1 MKRHKLIQRLTAAL
15 VAGAMALSFCA
26 PALAEAPSAAAD
38 PAAPAATAST
48 AENSTA
54 DTIVF
59 DQLYLGTQEDWAK
72 TIADG
77 SSGDVALQYTA
88 ADRTLTVT
96 GTYFRAL
103 TISAPGVNVVL
114 TGTTGPAVKGD
125 LTITDSASVAVTS
138 SAAGAQAVTGSTD
151 ITSDGAVSITGADRA
166 VGGENL
172 TVNAGGDVT
181 IVGGCEGAS
190 IWHSASITTTGSVTL
205 TTTNSGGWVQGT
217 AGTGVLTV
225 DAGGDVTI
233 TGGTASQPTV
243 NDATVRCGGEFE
255 LRNPAGGLVLCDKTS
270 DGKSGNLHYYNTG
283 ATELVFRA
291 SSMGA
296 TCDVFQPGGS
306 TVFGTLGDPSWIT
319 AKHEQD
325 YQLTLTN
332 CSTMF
337 TRDSG
342 TFYKDENINLRQT
355 RPLDGTV
362 FKGWTVTTADG
373 TDVPFESTSNGI
385 RFTMPACAVMAAA
398 NWERATGQAL
408 WLSTERGHIMVTADL
423 LKADP
428 INGITY
434 EDGTFIVDEIKAA
447 KTLRVLGLAPTEDEL
462 PDVVLKNLTVDTLI
476 VDGVR
481 DVTLDACRIGELVG
495 YDHLD
500 TNYSL
505 QITNARDVV
514 LANTSS
520 RYSDISGVRNV
531 TAKTDGTLCD
541 RLNIDCTGDIALST
555 AANTLGVACY
565 LRAGGSI
572 RLTGAPWYNL
582 WVSSAQ
588 NVTVDANALPRHAS
602 FACSGIVDITQ
613 RDGSAIVEWD
623 SDAAWYLLEYYPET
637 EQPYVV
643 TLNGETGEV
652 RSDSYQLNNLDDLR
666 AVQHLLITPAS
677 LLPDDVDSDAVGQF
691 ITDASGVLVSAA
703 LAGAAIYGGYEVATR
718 VMLKNLLPEG
728 AAIPAT
734 RGELAQLLWN
744 AAGRPEA
751 GAVVTVYPDIT
762 DADQQAAARWCTE
775 QGLLT
780 ARSDGTFAPTAG
792 CPSGGSSRCG
802 TTPLQNNAPSSKASA
817 SALAFLL
824 HCTALLSPF
833 SSPAPPFLLTKTR
846 LAIIIM

>member
-1 MKRHKLIQRLTAAL
+1 MKLYTLTRRFTAAVLTA
-15 VAGAMALSFCA
+15 AMALSFCA
-26 PALAEAPSAAAD
+26 PALAKAPGTAAD
-38 PAAPAATAST
+38 PAAPAASAP

-59 DQLYLGTQEDWAK
+59 DQLYLGTQKDWAK
-72 TIADG
+72 TITGAP
-77 SSGDVALQYTA
+77 SGDVVLQYTA
-88 ADRTLTVT
+88 ANRTLTVT
-96 GTYFRAL
+96 GTYSQAL

-114 TGTTGPAVKGD
+114 NGTTGPAVKGD
-125 LTITDSASVAVTS
+125 LNITASASVIITS

-151 ITSDGAVSITGADRA
+151 ITSDGAVSITGTDRA

-181 IVGGCEGAS
+181 I
-190 IWHSASITTTGSVTL
+190 
-205 TTTNSGGWVQGT
+205 
-217 AGTGVLTV
+217 
-225 DAGGDVTI
+225 
-233 TGGTASQPTV
+233 TGGTTSQPTV

-296 TCDVFQPGGS
+296 TCDVFQPGDS
-306 TVFGTLGDPSWIT
+306 TVFGTFGNPSWIT

-342 TFYKDENINLRQT
+342 TFYKDENINLRRT

-373 TDVPFESTSNGI
+373 TNVPFEPTSNGI
-385 RFTMPACAVMAAA
+385 RFTMPDSAVTATA
-398 NWERATGQAL
+398 NWEREQATGQAL
-408 WLSTERGHIMVTADL
+408 WLSTEQDSFIVS
-423 LKADP
+423 KASLEAAP

-434 EDGTFIVDEIKAA
+434 EDGAFVVDGFIVDDIKAA
-447 KTLRVLGLAPTEDEL
+447 KTLRVLGLAPTEDER

-481 DVTLDACRIGELVG
+481 DVTLDACRIGELDG
-495 YDHLD
+495 HDHLD
-500 TNYSL
+500 TVYSL

-555 AANTLGVACY
+555 AADTLGVACY

-572 RLTGAPWYNL
+572 RLIGAPWYAL
-582 WVSSAQ
+582 RVSSAQ
-588 NVTVDANALPRHAS
+588 NVTVDANALPQRA
-602 FACSGIVDITQ
+602 FFTCSGIVDITQ
-613 RDGSAIVEWD
+613 RDGSAIGD

-652 RSDSYQLNNLDDLR
+652 RSDLYQLDALDDLR

-677 LLPDDVDSDAVGQF
+677 LLTDDVDSDAVGQF

-703 LAGAAIYGGYEVATR
+703 LAGAAVWGGYEVTTR

-728 AAIPAT
+728 TAIPAT

-780 ARSDGTFAPTAG
+780 ARSDGTFAPDG
-792 CPSGGSSRCG
+792 RVPKWRVIEVW
-802 TTPLQNNAPSSKASA
+802 NH
-817 SALAFLL
+817 AF
-824 HCTALLSPF
+824 A
-833 SSPAPPFLLTKTR
+833 K
-846 LAIIIM
+846 

>member
-1 MKRHKLIQRLTAAL
+1 MKLYTLTRRFTAAVLTA
-15 VAGAMALSFCA
+15 AMALSFCA
-26 PALAEAPSAAAD
+26 PALAEAPGTAAD
-38 PAAPAATAST
+38 PAAPAASAP

-59 DQLYLGTQEDWAK
+59 DQLYFGTQEDWDW
-72 TIADG
+72 TIVGAP
-77 SSGDVALQYTA
+77 SGDVVLQYTA
-88 ADRTLTVT
+88 ANRTLTVT
-96 GTYFRAL
+96 GTYFQAL

-114 TGTTGPAVKGD
+114 NGTTGPAVKGD
-125 LTITDSASVAVTS
+125 LNITASASVIITS

-151 ITSDGAVSITGADRA
+151 ITSDGAVSITGTDRA

-181 IVGGCEGAS
+181 I
-190 IWHSASITTTGSVTL
+190 
-205 TTTNSGGWVQGT
+205 
-217 AGTGVLTV
+217 
-225 DAGGDVTI
+225 
-233 TGGTASQPTV
+233 TGGTTSQPTV

-296 TCDVFQPGGS
+296 TCDVFQPGDS
-306 TVFGTLGDPSWIT
+306 TVFGTFGNPSWIT

-342 TFYKDENINLRQT
+342 TFYKDENINLRRT

-373 TDVPFESTSNGI
+373 TNVPFEPTSNGI
-385 RFTMPACAVMAAA
+385 RFTMPDSAVTATA

-434 EDGTFIVDEIKAA
+434 EDGTFIVDDIKAA
-447 KTLRVLGLAPTEDEL
+447 RPLRVLGLAPTEDEL

-481 DVTLDACRIGELVG
+481 DVTLDACRIGELDG
-495 YDHLD
+495 HDHLD
-500 TNYSL
+500 TVYSL

-555 AANTLGVACY
+555 AADTLGVACY

-572 RLTGAPWYNL
+572 RLIGAPWYAL
-582 WVSSAQ
+582 RVSSAQ
-588 NVTVDANALPRHAS
+588 NVTVDANALPQRAS
-602 FACSGIVDITQ
+602 FTCSGIVDITQ
-613 RDGSAIVEWD
+613 RDGSAIGD

-652 RSDSYQLNNLDDLR
+652 RSDLYQLDALDDLR

-677 LLPDDVDSDAVGQF
+677 LLTDDVDSDAVGQF

-703 LAGAAIYGGYEVATR
+703 LAGAAVWGGYEVTTR

-728 AAIPAT
+728 TAIPAT

-780 ARSDGTFAPTAG
+780 ARSDGTFAPDG
-792 CPSGGSSRCG
+792 RVPKWRVIEVW
-802 TTPLQNNAPSSKASA
+802 NH
-817 SALAFLL
+817 AF
-824 HCTALLSPF
+824 A
-833 SSPAPPFLLTKTR
+833 K
-846 LAIIIM
+846 

>member
-1 MKRHKLIQRLTAAL
+1 MKLYTLTRRFTAAVLTA
-15 VAGAMALSFCA
+15 AMALSFCA

-59 DQLYLGTQEDWAK
+59 DQLNLGTQEDWAK
-72 TIADG
+72 TITGD

-125 LTITDSASVAVTS
+125 LTITASASVAVTS

-151 ITSDGAVSITGADRA
+151 ITSDGAVSITGTDRA

-181 IVGGCEGAS
+181 I
-190 IWHSASITTTGSVTL
+190 I
-205 TTTNSGGWVQGT
+205 
-217 AGTGVLTV
+217 
-225 DAGGDVTI
+225 
-233 TGGTASQPTV
+233 GGTANQPTV

-255 LRNPAGGLVLCDKTS
+255 LRNTAGGLVLCDKTS
-270 DGKSGNLHYYNTG
+270 DGKSGNLYYYNTG

-296 TCDVFQPGGS
+296 TCDVIQPGDS

-319 AKHEQD
+319 AKHEQS
-325 YQLTLTN
+325 YQLTLTG
-332 CSTMF
+332 CAPA
-337 TRDSG
+337 DSAQG
-342 TFYKDENINLRQT
+342 R
-355 RPLDGTV
+355 TV
-362 FKGWTVTTADG
+362 FYPGEEVHLVLKRPANGTTFTGWTVTKEDG
-373 TDVPFESTSNGI
+373 IAVRFKSTSNGI
-385 RFTMPACAVMAAA
+385 RFTMPASAVTATA
-398 NWERATGQAL
+398 NWDPATATGQAL

-434 EDGTFIVDEIKAA
+434 KDGAFVVDGFIVDDIKAA
-447 KTLRVLGLAPTEDEL
+447 KTLRVLGLAPTEDER

-481 DVTLDACRIGELVG
+481 DVTLDACRIGELADC
-495 YDHLD
+495 DHFD
-500 TNYSL
+500 THYSL

-531 TAKTDGTLCD
+531 TAKTDDTLCD

-572 RLTGAPWYNL
+572 RLTGTPWYNL
-582 WVSSAQ
+582 WVSSTQ
-588 NVTVDANALPRHAS
+588 NVTVDANALPQRA
-602 FACSGIVDITQ
+602 FFICSGIVDITQ
-613 RDGSAIVEWD
+613 RDGSAIVERD

-652 RSDSYQLNNLDDLR
+652 RSDLYQLDALDDLR

-703 LAGAAIYGGYEVATR
+703 LAGAAVWGGYEVTTR

-728 AAIPAT
+728 TAIPAT

-780 ARSDGTFAPTAG
+780 ARSDGTFAPDG
-792 CPSGGSSRCG
+792 RVPKWRVIEVW
-802 TTPLQNNAPSSKASA
+802 NH
-817 SALAFLL
+817 AF
-824 HCTALLSPF
+824 A
-833 SSPAPPFLLTKTR
+833 K
-846 LAIIIM
+846 

>member
-59 DQLYLGTQEDWAK
+59 DQLSLGTQEDW
-72 TIADG
+72 TN

-96 GTYFRAL
+96 GTYFGAL

-114 TGTTGPAVKGD
+114 TGITGPAVKGG
-125 LTITDSASVAVTS
+125 LTITTSASVAVTS

-166 VGGENL
+166 VGGEKL

-205 TTTNSGGWVQGT
+205 KTTNSGGWAQGT

-225 DAGGDVTI
+225 NAGGDVTI
-233 TGGTASQPTV
+233 TGGTASQPTI
-243 NDATVRCGGEFE
+243 NGAIIRCGGEFE
-255 LRNPAGGLVLCDKTS
+255 LRNPVGGRILPDTVSGSSDVGALNYINTNPTAEVVVRSSQDGDRCFPYGFKQGPIYGGNEDLTWFTAKYEQSYALNLTDCTLEDSAQGRTVFYAGEEVHLVLK
-270 DGKSGNLHYYNTG
+270 
-283 ATELVFRA
+283 
-291 SSMGA
+291 
-296 TCDVFQPGGS
+296 
-306 TVFGTLGDPSWIT
+306 
-319 AKHEQD
+319 
-325 YQLTLTN
+325 
-332 CSTMF
+332 
-337 TRDSG
+337 
-342 TFYKDENINLRQT
+342 
-355 RPLDGTV
+355 RPTDGTA
-362 FKGWTVTTADG
+362 FTGWTVTKEDG
-373 TDVPFESTSNGI
+373 TAVTFKRKDDSI
-385 RFTMPACAVMAAA
+385 RFTMPASAVTATA
-398 NWERATGQAL
+398 NWDRATGQAL
-408 WLSTERGHIMVTADL
+408 WLSTGQDWIIVS
-423 LKADP
+423 KASLEAAP
-428 INGITY
+428 ISGITY
-434 EDGTFIVDEIKAA
+434 EDGTFIVDAFIVDEIKAA
-447 KTLRVLGLAPTEDEL
+447 KPLRVLGLAPTEDER

-481 DVTLDACRIGELVG
+481 DVTLDACRIGELDN
-495 YDHLD
+495 YDHFD

-514 LANTSS
+514 LTNTSS
-520 RYSDISGVRNV
+520 SYSDISGVRNV
-531 TAKTDGTLCD
+531 TAKADDTLCD

-555 AANTLGVACY
+555 AADTLGVACY
-565 LRAGGSI
+565 LQAGGSI

-582 WVSSAQ
+582 WVHSAQ
-588 NVTVDANALPRHAS
+588 NVTVDANALPQHAS
-602 FACSGIVDITQ
+602 FACSGIVDVSQ
-613 RDGSAIVEWD
+613 RDGSAIVERD

-728 AAIPAT
+728 TAIPAT
-734 RGELAQLLWN
+734 RGELALLLWN

-780 ARSDGTFAPTAG
+780 ARSDGTFAPDG
-792 CPSGGSSRCG
+792 RVPKWRVIEVW
-802 TTPLQNNAPSSKASA
+802 NH
-817 SALAFLL
+817 AF
-824 HCTALLSPF
+824 A
-833 SSPAPPFLLTKTR
+833 K
-846 LAIIIM
+846 

>member
-1 MKRHKLIQRLTAAL
+1 MKLYTLTRRFTAAVLTA
-15 VAGAMALSFCA
+15 AMALSFCA
-26 PALAEAPSAAAD
+26 PALAEAPGTAAD
-38 PAAPAATAST
+38 PAAPAASAP

-59 DQLYLGTQEDWAK
+59 DQLYFGTQEDWDR
-72 TIADG
+72 TIVGAP
-77 SSGDVALQYTA
+77 SGDVVLQYTA
-88 ADRTLTVT
+88 ANRTLTVT
-96 GTYFRAL
+96 GTYFQAL

-114 TGTTGPAVKGD
+114 NGTTGPAVKGD
-125 LTITDSASVAVTS
+125 LNITASASVIITS

-151 ITSDGAVSITGADRA
+151 ITSDGAVSITGTDRA

-181 IVGGCEGAS
+181 I
-190 IWHSASITTTGSVTL
+190 
-205 TTTNSGGWVQGT
+205 
-217 AGTGVLTV
+217 
-225 DAGGDVTI
+225 
-233 TGGTASQPTV
+233 TGGTTSQPTV

-296 TCDVFQPGGS
+296 TCDVFQPGDS
-306 TVFGTLGDPSWIT
+306 TVFGTFGNPSWIT

-342 TFYKDENINLRQT
+342 TFYKDENINLRRT

-373 TDVPFESTSNGI
+373 TNVPFEPTSNGI
-385 RFTMPACAVMAAA
+385 RFTMPDSAVTATA

-423 LKADP
+423 LKAAP

-434 EDGTFIVDEIKAA
+434 EDGAFVVDGFIVDDIKAA
-447 KTLRVLGLAPTEDEL
+447 RPLRVLGLAPTEDEL

-481 DVTLDACRIGELVG
+481 DVTLDACRIGELDG
-495 YDHLD
+495 HDHLD
-500 TNYSL
+500 TVYSL

-555 AANTLGVACY
+555 AADTLGVACY

-572 RLTGAPWYNL
+572 RLIGAPWYAL
-582 WVSSAQ
+582 RVSSAQ
-588 NVTVDANALPRHAS
+588 NVTVDANALPQRA
-602 FACSGIVDITQ
+602 FFTCSGIVDITQ
-613 RDGSAIVEWD
+613 RDGSAIGD

-652 RSDSYQLNNLDDLR
+652 RSDLYQLDALDDLR

-677 LLPDDVDSDAVGQF
+677 LLPGDVDSDAVGQF

-703 LAGAAIYGGYEVATR
+703 LAGAAVWGGYEVTTR

-728 AAIPAT
+728 TAIPAT

-780 ARSDGTFAPTAG
+780 ARSDGTFAPDG
-792 CPSGGSSRCG
+792 RVPKWRVIEVW
-802 TTPLQNNAPSSKASA
+802 NH
-817 SALAFLL
+817 AF
-824 HCTALLSPF
+824 A
-833 SSPAPPFLLTKTR
+833 K
-846 LAIIIM
+846 

>member
-1 MKRHKLIQRLTAAL
+1 MKLYTLTRRFTAAVLTA
-15 VAGAMALSFCA
+15 AMALSFCA

-59 DQLYLGTQEDWAK
+59 DKLYFGTQEDWDR
-72 TIADG
+72 TIVGAP
-77 SSGDVALQYTA
+77 SGDVVLQYTA
-88 ADRTLTVT
+88 ANRTLTVT
-96 GTYFRAL
+96 GTYFQAL

-114 TGTTGPAVKGD
+114 NGTTGPAVKGD
-125 LTITDSASVAVTS
+125 LNITASASVAVTS
-138 SAAGAQAVTGSTD
+138 SAAEAQAVTGSAD

-205 TTTNSGGWVQGT
+205 KTTNSGGWAQGT

-225 DAGGDVTI
+225 DAGSDVTI
-233 TGGTASQPTV
+233 TGGTTSQPTV

-296 TCDVFQPGGS
+296 TCDVFQPGDS
-306 TVFGTLGDPSWIT
+306 TVFGTFGNPSWIT

-342 TFYKDENINLRQT
+342 TFYKDENINLRRT

-373 TDVPFESTSNGI
+373 TNVPFEPTSNGI
-385 RFTMPACAVMAAA
+385 RFTMPASAVTATA

-408 WLSTERGHIMVTADL
+408 WLSTEQDSFIVS
-423 LKADP
+423 KASLEAAP

-434 EDGTFIVDEIKAA
+434 EDGAFVVDGFIVDDIKAA
-447 KTLRVLGLAPTEDEL
+447 KTLRVLGLAPTEDER

-481 DVTLDACRIGELVG
+481 DVTLDACRIGELDG
-495 YDHLD
+495 HDHLD
-500 TNYSL
+500 TVYSL

-520 RYSDISGVRNV
+520 RYSDLSGVRNV

-555 AANTLGVACY
+555 AADTLGVACY

-572 RLTGAPWYNL
+572 RLIGAPWYAL
-582 WVSSAQ
+582 RVSSAQ
-588 NVTVDANALPRHAS
+588 NVTVDANALPQRA
-602 FACSGIVDITQ
+602 FFTCSGIVDITQ
-613 RDGSAIVEWD
+613 RDGSAIGD

-652 RSDSYQLNNLDDLR
+652 RSDLYQLDALDDLR

-677 LLPDDVDSDAVGQF
+677 LLPGDVDSDAVGQF

-703 LAGAAIYGGYEVATR
+703 LAGAAVWGGYEVTTR

-728 AAIPAT
+728 TAIPAT

-780 ARSDGTFAPTAG
+780 ARSDGTFAPDG
-792 CPSGGSSRCG
+792 RVPKWRVIEVW
-802 TTPLQNNAPSSKASA
+802 NKAFA
-817 SALAFLL
+817 R
-824 HCTALLSPF
+824 
-833 SSPAPPFLLTKTR
+833 K
-846 LAIIIM
+846 

>member
-1 MKRHKLIQRLTAAL
+1 MKLYTLTRRFTAAVLTA
-15 VAGAMALSFCA
+15 AMALSFCV
-26 PALAEAPSAAAD
+26 PALAEAPGTAAD
-38 PAAPAATAST
+38 PAAPAASAP

-59 DQLYLGTQEDWAK
+59 DKLYFGTREDWDR
-72 TIADG
+72 TIVGAP
-77 SSGDVALQYTA
+77 SGDVVLQYTA
-88 ADRTLTVT
+88 ANRTLTVT
-96 GTYFRAL
+96 GTYFQAL

-114 TGTTGPAVKGD
+114 NGTTGPAVMGD

-138 SAAGAQAVTGSTD
+138 SAAEAQAVTGSAD

-205 TTTNSGGWVQGT
+205 KTTNSGGWAQGT

-225 DAGGDVTI
+225 NAGGDVTI
-233 TGGTASQPTV
+233 TGGATSQPTV

-296 TCDVFQPGGS
+296 TCDVFQPGDS
-306 TVFGTLGDPSWIT
+306 TVFGTFGNPSWIT

-342 TFYKDENINLRQT
+342 TFYKDENINLRRT

-373 TDVPFESTSNGI
+373 TNVPFEPTSNGI
-385 RFTMPACAVMAAA
+385 RFTMPDSAVTATA

-434 EDGTFIVDEIKAA
+434 EDGTFIVDDIKAA
-447 KTLRVLGLAPTEDEL
+447 RPLRVLGLAPTEDEL

-481 DVTLDACRIGELVG
+481 DVTLDACRIGELDG
-495 YDHLD
+495 HDHFD
-500 TNYSL
+500 TVYSL

-531 TAKTDGTLCD
+531 TAKADDTLCD

-555 AANTLGVACY
+555 AADTLGLGVACY

-572 RLTGAPWYNL
+572 RLIGAPWKTL
-582 WVSSAQ
+582 MVHSAQ
-588 NVTVDANALPRHAS
+588 NVTVDANALPQHAS
-602 FACSGIVDITQ
+602 FTCSGIVDVSQ
-613 RDGSAIVEWD
+613 RNGSAIGD
-623 SDAAWYLLEYYPET
+623 SDAAWYLLEYNPET

-652 RSDSYQLNNLDDLR
+652 RSDLYQLDALDDLR
-666 AVQHLLITPAS
+666 AVQHLLITPTS
-677 LLPDDVDSDAVGQF
+677 LLTDDVDSDAVGQF

-703 LAGAAIYGGYEVATR
+703 LAGAAVWGGYEVTTR

-728 AAIPAT
+728 TAIPAT

-780 ARSDGTFAPTAG
+780 ARSDGTFAPDG
-792 CPSGGSSRCG
+792 RVPKWRVIEVW
-802 TTPLQNNAPSSKASA
+802 NH
-817 SALAFLL
+817 AF
-824 HCTALLSPF
+824 A
-833 SSPAPPFLLTKTR
+833 K
-846 LAIIIM
+846 

>member
-1 MKRHKLIQRLTAAL
+1 MKLYTLTRRFTAAVLTA
-15 VAGAMALSFCA
+15 AMALSFCA
-26 PALAEAPSAAAD
+26 PALAEAPGAAAD
-38 PAAPAATAST
+38 PAAPAASAP

-59 DQLYLGTQEDWAK
+59 DKLYFGTQEDWDW
-72 TIADG
+72 TIVGAP
-77 SSGDVALQYTA
+77 SGDVVLQYTA
-88 ADRTLTVT
+88 ANRTLTVT
-96 GTYFRAL
+96 GTYFQAL

-114 TGTTGPAVKGD
+114 NGTTGPAVKGD

-138 SAAGAQAVTGSTD
+138 SAAEAQAVTGSAD

-205 TTTNSGGWVQGT
+205 KTTNSGGWAQGT

-225 DAGGDVTI
+225 DAGGDITI
-233 TGGTASQPTV
+233 TGGTANHPTV
-243 NDATVRCGGEFE
+243 NGAIIRCGGEFE
-255 LRNPAGGLVLCDKTS
+255 LLNPLGGRILPDPVSGSS
-270 DGKSGNLHYYNTG
+270 DVGILNYINTNPTAEVVVRSSQDGDRCFPCGFKQGPIYGGNEDLT
-283 ATELVFRA
+283 
-291 SSMGA
+291 
-296 TCDVFQPGGS
+296 
-306 TVFGTLGDPSWIT
+306 WIT
-319 AKHEQD
+319 AKYEQS
-325 YQLTLTN
+325 YALTLTG
-332 CSTMF
+332 CAPA
-337 TRDSG
+337 DSAQG
-342 TFYKDENINLRQT
+342 RTVFYAGEEVRLVLK
-355 RPLDGTV
+355 RPVDGTT
-362 FKGWTVTTADG
+362 FTDWTVTKEDG
-373 TDVPFESTSNGI
+373 TAVQFNQKGDGI
-385 RFTMPACAVMAAA
+385 RFTMPASAVTATA

-408 WLSTERGHIMVTADL
+408 WLSTEPGWIIVTKDSL
-423 LKADP
+423 EADP
-428 INGITY
+428 MHGITY
-434 EDGTFIVDEIKAA
+434 EDGTFIVDDIKAA
-447 KTLRVLGLAPTEDEL
+447 RPLRVLGLAPTEDER

-481 DVTLDACRIGELVG
+481 DVTLDACRIGELDG
-495 YDHLD
+495 HDHLD
-500 TNYSL
+500 TVYSL

-531 TAKTDGTLCD
+531 TAKADDTLCD

-555 AANTLGVACY
+555 AADTLGLGVACY

-572 RLTGAPWYNL
+572 RLIGAPWYAL
-582 WVSSAQ
+582 RVSSAQ
-588 NVTVDANALPRHAS
+588 NVTVDANALPQRAS
-602 FACSGIVDITQ
+602 FTCSGIVDITQ
-613 RDGSAIVEWD
+613 RDGSAIGD

-652 RSDSYQLNNLDDLR
+652 RSDLYQLDALDDLR

-677 LLPDDVDSDAVGQF
+677 LLPGDVDSDAVGQF

-718 VMLKNLLPEG
+718 VILHDLLPEG
-728 AAIPAT
+728 TAIPAT

-780 ARSDGTFAPTAG
+780 ARSDGTFAPDG
-792 CPSGGSSRCG
+792 RVPKWRVIEVW
-802 TTPLQNNAPSSKASA
+802 NH
-817 SALAFLL
+817 AF
-824 HCTALLSPF
+824 A
-833 SSPAPPFLLTKTR
+833 K
-846 LAIIIM
+846 

>member
-15 VAGAMALSFCA
+15 VAGAMALSLSA
-26 PALAEAPSAAAD
+26 PALAAAPSAAAD

-59 DQLYLGTQEDWAK
+59 DQLYLGTQEDWTK
-72 TIADG
+72 TIVGG

-114 TGTTGPAVKGD
+114 TGTTGPAVEGD
-125 LTITDSASVAVTS
+125 LTITASANVAVTS

-172 TVNAGGDVT
+172 TVKAGGDVT

-205 TTTNSGGWVQGT
+205 KTTNSGGCVQGT
-217 AGTGVLTV
+217 AGTGILTV
-225 DAGGDVTI
+225 NADGDVTI
-233 TGGTASQPTV
+233 TGGTASHPTV
-243 NDATVRCGGEFE
+243 NGAIIRCGGEFE
-255 LRNPAGGLVLCDKTS
+255 LRNPVGGRILPDTVSGSSDVGALNYINTNPTAEVVVRSSQDGDRCFPYGFKQGPIYGGNEDLTWFTAKYEQSYALNLTDCTLEDSAQGRTVFYAGEEVHLVLK
-270 DGKSGNLHYYNTG
+270 
-283 ATELVFRA
+283 
-291 SSMGA
+291 
-296 TCDVFQPGGS
+296 
-306 TVFGTLGDPSWIT
+306 
-319 AKHEQD
+319 
-325 YQLTLTN
+325 
-332 CSTMF
+332 
-337 TRDSG
+337 
-342 TFYKDENINLRQT
+342 
-355 RPLDGTV
+355 RPTDGTA
-362 FKGWTVTTADG
+362 FTGWTVTKEDG
-373 TDVPFESTSNGI
+373 TTVPSEQKDDSI
-385 RFTMPACAVMAAA
+385 RFTMPACAVTAAA

-408 WLSTERGHIMVTADL
+408 WLSAEQDWIIVSKASL
-423 LKADP
+423 EADP
-428 INGITY
+428 MSGITY
-434 EDGTFIVDEIKAA
+434 KDGTFIVDDIKAA

-481 DVTLDACRIGELVG
+481 DVTLDACRIRELDN

-500 TNYSL
+500 TKYSL

-520 RYSDISGVRNV
+520 SYSDISGVRNV
-531 TAKTDGTLCD
+531 TAKTDDTLCD

-555 AANTLGVACY
+555 AADTLGVACY

-582 WVSSAQ
+582 WVHSAQ
-588 NVTVDANALPRHAS
+588 NVTVDANALPQS
-602 FACSGIVDITQ
+602 TSLNCSGIVDVSQ

-623 SDAAWYLLEYYPET
+623 SDAAWYLLGYYPET

-691 ITDASGVLVSAA
+691 ITDASCVLVSAA
-703 LAGAAIYGGYEVATR
+703 LAGAAVWGGYEVTTR

-780 ARSDGTFAPTAG
+780 ARSDGTFAPDG
-792 CPSGGSSRCG
+792 RVPKWRVIEVW
-802 TTPLQNNAPSSKASA
+802 NH
-817 SALAFLL
+817 AF
-824 HCTALLSPF
+824 A
-833 SSPAPPFLLTKTR
+833 K
-846 LAIIIM
+846 

>member
-1 MKRHKLIQRLTAAL
+1 MKLYTLTRRFTAAVLTA
-15 VAGAMALSFCA
+15 AMALSFCA
-26 PALAEAPSAAAD
+26 PALAEAPGTAAD
-38 PAAPAATAST
+38 PAAPAASAP

-59 DQLYLGTQEDWAK
+59 DKLYFGTQEDWDR
-72 TIADG
+72 TIVGAP
-77 SSGDVALQYTA
+77 SGDVVLQYTA
-88 ADRTLTVT
+88 ANRTLTVT
-96 GTYFRAL
+96 GTYFQAL

-114 TGTTGPAVKGD
+114 NGTTGPAVKGD

-138 SAAGAQAVTGSTD
+138 SAAEAQAVTGSAD

-172 TVNAGGDVT
+172 TVNAGGD
-181 IVGGCEGAS
+181 I
-190 IWHSASITTTGSVTL
+190 
-205 TTTNSGGWVQGT
+205 
-217 AGTGVLTV
+217 
-225 DAGGDVTI
+225 TI
-233 TGGTASQPTV
+233 TGGTANQPTV

-296 TCDVFQPGGS
+296 TCDVFQPGDS
-306 TVFGTLGDPSWIT
+306 TVFGTFGNPSWIT

-342 TFYKDENINLRQT
+342 TFYKDENINLRRT

-373 TDVPFESTSNGI
+373 TNVPFEPTSNGI
-385 RFTMPACAVMAAA
+385 RFTMPDSAVTATA

-408 WLSTERGHIMVTADL
+408 WLSTGQDSFIVS
-423 LKADP
+423 KASLEAAP

-434 EDGTFIVDEIKAA
+434 EDGAFVVDGFIVDDIKAA
-447 KTLRVLGLAPTEDEL
+447 RTLRVLGLAPTEDER

-481 DVTLDACRIGELVG
+481 DVTLDACRIGKLNNH
-495 YDHLD
+495 DHLD
-500 TNYSL
+500 TVYSL

-555 AANTLGVACY
+555 AADPLGVACY

-572 RLTGAPWYNL
+572 RLIGAPWYAL
-582 WVSSAQ
+582 RVSSAQ
-588 NVTVDANALPRHAS
+588 NVTVDANALPQRA
-602 FACSGIVDITQ
+602 FFTCSGIVDITQ
-613 RDGSAIVEWD
+613 RDGSAIGD

-652 RSDSYQLNNLDDLR
+652 RSDFYQLDALDDLR

-703 LAGAAIYGGYEVATR
+703 LAGAAVWGGYEVTTR

-728 AAIPAT
+728 TAIPAT

-780 ARSDGTFAPTAG
+780 ARSDGTFAPDG
-792 CPSGGSSRCG
+792 RVPKWRVIEVW
-802 TTPLQNNAPSSKASA
+802 NKAFA
-817 SALAFLL
+817 R
-824 HCTALLSPF
+824 
-833 SSPAPPFLLTKTR
+833 K
-846 LAIIIM
+846 

>member
-1 MKRHKLIQRLTAAL
+1 MKLYTLTRRFTAAVLTA
-15 VAGAMALSFCA
+15 AMALSFCA

-59 DQLYLGTQEDWAK
+59 DKLYFGTQEDR
-72 TIADG
+72 TIVGAP
-77 SSGDVALQYTA
+77 SGDVVLQYTA
-88 ADRTLTVT
+88 ANRTLTVT
-96 GTYFRAL
+96 GTYFQAL

-114 TGTTGPAVKGD
+114 NGTNGPAVKGD
-125 LTITDSASVAVTS
+125 LTITASASVAVTS

-181 IVGGCEGAS
+181 I
-190 IWHSASITTTGSVTL
+190 
-205 TTTNSGGWVQGT
+205 
-217 AGTGVLTV
+217 
-225 DAGGDVTI
+225 
-233 TGGTASQPTV
+233 TGGTTSQPTV

-296 TCDVFQPGGS
+296 TCDVFQPGDS
-306 TVFGTLGDPSWIT
+306 TVFGTLGNPSWIT

-342 TFYKDENINLRQT
+342 TFYKDENINLRRT

-373 TDVPFESTSNGI
+373 TNVPFEPTSDGI
-385 RFTMPACAVMAAA
+385 RFTMPACAVTAAA
-398 NWERATGQAL
+398 NWDREQATGQAL
-408 WLSTERGHIMVTADL
+408 WLSTEQDSFIVS
-423 LKADP
+423 KASLEAAP

-434 EDGTFIVDEIKAA
+434 EDGAFVVDGFIVDDIKA
-447 KTLRVLGLAPTEDEL
+447 VLGLAPTEDEL

-481 DVTLDACRIGELVG
+481 DVTLDACRIGELDG
-495 YDHLD
+495 HDHLD
-500 TNYSL
+500 TVYSL

-555 AANTLGVACY
+555 AADTLGVACY

-572 RLTGAPWYNL
+572 RLIGAPWYAL
-582 WVSSAQ
+582 RVSSAQ
-588 NVTVDANALPRHAS
+588 NVTVDANALPQRA
-602 FACSGIVDITQ
+602 FFTCSGIVDITQ
-613 RDGSAIVEWD
+613 RDGSAIGD

-652 RSDSYQLNNLDDLR
+652 RSDLYQLDALDDLR

-677 LLPDDVDSDAVGQF
+677 LLPGDVDSDAVGQF

-703 LAGAAIYGGYEVATR
+703 LAGAAVWGGYEVTTR

-728 AAIPAT
+728 TAIPAT

-780 ARSDGTFAPTAG
+780 ARSDGTFAPDARV
-792 CPSGGSSRCG
+792 PKWRVIEVW
-802 TTPLQNNAPSSKASA
+802 NKAFA
-817 SALAFLL
+817 R
-824 HCTALLSPF
+824 
-833 SSPAPPFLLTKTR
+833 K
-846 LAIIIM
+846 

>member
-1 MKRHKLIQRLTAAL
+1 MKLYTLTRRFTAAVLTA
-15 VAGAMALSFCA
+15 AMALSFCA
-26 PALAEAPSAAAD
+26 PALAEAPSTAAD

-59 DQLYLGTQEDWAK
+59 DQLYFGTQKDWDW
-72 TIADG
+72 TIVGAP
-77 SSGDVALQYTA
+77 SGDVVLQYTA
-88 ADRTLTVT
+88 ANRTLTVT
-96 GTYFRAL
+96 GTYFQAL

-114 TGTTGPAVKGD
+114 NGTTGPAVKGD

-138 SAAGAQAVTGSTD
+138 SAAGVPAVTGSTD

-181 IVGGCEGAS
+181 I
-190 IWHSASITTTGSVTL
+190 
-205 TTTNSGGWVQGT
+205 
-217 AGTGVLTV
+217 
-225 DAGGDVTI
+225 
-233 TGGTASQPTV
+233 TGGTTSQPTV

-296 TCDVFQPGGS
+296 TCDVFQPGDS
-306 TVFGTLGDPSWIT
+306 TVFGTFGNPSWIT

-342 TFYKDENINLRQT
+342 TFYKDENINLRRT

-373 TDVPFESTSNGI
+373 TNVPFEPTSNGI
-385 RFTMPACAVMAAA
+385 RFTMPDSAVTATA

-408 WLSTERGHIMVTADL
+408 WLSTGQDSFIVS
-423 LKADP
+423 KASLEAAP

-434 EDGTFIVDEIKAA
+434 EDGAFVVDDIKAA
-447 KTLRVLGLAPTEDEL
+447 KTLRVLGLAPTEDER

-481 DVTLDACRIGELVG
+481 DVTLDACRIGELDG
-495 YDHLD
+495 HDHLD
-500 TNYSL
+500 TVYSL

-531 TAKTDGTLCD
+531 TAKADDTLCD

-555 AANTLGVACY
+555 AADTLGLGVACY

-572 RLTGAPWYNL
+572 RLIGAPWYAL
-582 WVSSAQ
+582 RVSSAQ
-588 NVTVDANALPRHAS
+588 NVTVDANALPQRAS
-602 FACSGIVDITQ
+602 FTCSGIVDITQ
-613 RDGSAIVEWD
+613 RDGSAIGD

-652 RSDSYQLNNLDDLR
+652 RSDLYQLDALDDLR

-677 LLPDDVDSDAVGQF
+677 LLPGDVDSDAVGQF

-703 LAGAAIYGGYEVATR
+703 LAGAAVWGGYEVTTR

-728 AAIPAT
+728 TAIPAT

-780 ARSDGTFAPTAG
+780 ARSDGTFAPDG
-792 CPSGGSSRCG
+792 RVPKWRVIEVW
-802 TTPLQNNAPSSKASA
+802 NH
-817 SALAFLL
+817 AF
-824 HCTALLSPF
+824 A
-833 SSPAPPFLLTKTR
+833 K
-846 LAIIIM
+846 

>member
-1 MKRHKLIQRLTAAL
+1 MKLYTLTRRFTAAVLTA
-15 VAGAMALSFCA
+15 AMALSFCA
-26 PALAEAPSAAAD
+26 PALAEAPSAVAD

-59 DQLYLGTQEDWAK
+59 DQLYLGTQKDWAK
-72 TIADG
+72 TITGD
-77 SSGDVALQYTA
+77 SSGDVALQYIA

-96 GTYFRAL
+96 GTYFQAL

-114 TGTTGPAVKGD
+114 NGTTGPAVKGD

-138 SAAGAQAVTGSTD
+138 SAAGAQAVTGNTD

-205 TTTNSGGWVQGT
+205 TTTNSGGWAQGT

-225 DAGGDVTI
+225 DAGGDITI
-233 TGGTASQPTV
+233 TGGTANHPTV
-243 NDATVRCGGEFE
+243 NGAIIRCGGEFE
-255 LRNPAGGLVLCDKTS
+255 LLNPLGGRILPDTVSGSS
-270 DGKSGNLHYYNTG
+270 DVGILNYINTNPTAEVVVRSSQDGDSCFPCGFKQGPIYGGNEDLTW
-283 ATELVFRA
+283 F
-291 SSMGA
+291 
-296 TCDVFQPGGS
+296 
-306 TVFGTLGDPSWIT
+306 T
-319 AKHEQD
+319 AKYEQS
-325 YQLTLTN
+325 YALTLTG
-332 CSTMF
+332 CAPA
-337 TRDSG
+337 DSAQG
-342 TFYKDENINLRQT
+342 RTVFYPGEEVHLVLT

-373 TDVPFESTSNGI
+373 TNVPFEPTSNGI
-385 RFTMPACAVMAAA
+385 RFTMPDSAVTATA
-398 NWERATGQAL
+398 NWEREQATGQAL
-408 WLSTERGHIMVTADL
+408 WLSTEQDSFIVS
-423 LKADP
+423 KASLEAAP

-434 EDGTFIVDEIKAA
+434 EDGAFVVDGFIVDDIKAA
-447 KTLRVLGLAPTEDEL
+447 KTLRVLGLAPTEDER

-481 DVTLDACRIGELVG
+481 DVTLDACRIGELDG
-495 YDHLD
+495 HDHLD
-500 TNYSL
+500 TVYSL

-555 AANTLGVACY
+555 AADTLGVACY

-572 RLTGAPWYNL
+572 RLIGAPWYAL
-582 WVSSAQ
+582 RVSSAQ
-588 NVTVDANALPRHAS
+588 NVTVDANALPQRA
-602 FACSGIVDITQ
+602 FFTCSGIVDITQ
-613 RDGSAIVEWD
+613 RDGSAIGD

-652 RSDSYQLNNLDDLR
+652 RSDLYQLDALDDLR

-703 LAGAAIYGGYEVATR
+703 LAGAAVWGGYEVATR

-728 AAIPAT
+728 TAIPAT

-780 ARSDGTFAPTAG
+780 ARSDGTFAPDG
-792 CPSGGSSRCG
+792 RVPKWRVIEVW
-802 TTPLQNNAPSSKASA
+802 NH
-817 SALAFLL
+817 AF
-824 HCTALLSPF
+824 A
-833 SSPAPPFLLTKTR
+833 K
-846 LAIIIM
+846 

>member
-1 MKRHKLIQRLTAAL
+1 MKLYTLTRRFTAAVLTA
-15 VAGAMALSFCA
+15 AMALSFCA
-26 PALAEAPSAAAD
+26 PALAEAPGTAAD
-38 PAAPAATAST
+38 PAAPAASAP

-59 DQLYLGTQEDWAK
+59 DKLYFGTREDWDW
-72 TIADG
+72 TIVGAP
-77 SSGDVALQYTA
+77 SGDVVLQYTA
-88 ADRTLTVT
+88 ANRTLTVT
-96 GTYFRAL
+96 GTYFQAL

-114 TGTTGPAVKGD
+114 NGTNGPAVKGD
-125 LTITDSASVAVTS
+125 LTITASASVAVTS

-181 IVGGCEGAS
+181 I
-190 IWHSASITTTGSVTL
+190 
-205 TTTNSGGWVQGT
+205 
-217 AGTGVLTV
+217 
-225 DAGGDVTI
+225 
-233 TGGTASQPTV
+233 TGGTTSQPTV

-296 TCDVFQPGGS
+296 TCDVFQPGDS
-306 TVFGTLGDPSWIT
+306 TVFGTFGNPSWIT

-342 TFYKDENINLRQT
+342 TFYKDENINLRRT

-362 FKGWTVTTADG
+362 FKGWTVTTSDG
-373 TDVPFESTSNGI
+373 TNVPFEPTSNGI
-385 RFTMPACAVMAAA
+385 RFTMPASAVTATA

-408 WLSTERGHIMVTADL
+408 WLSTEQDSFIVS
-423 LKADP
+423 KASLEAAP

-434 EDGTFIVDEIKAA
+434 EDGTFIVDEIKVDEIKAA
-447 KTLRVLGLAPTEDEL
+447 KTLRVLGLAPTEDER

-481 DVTLDACRIGELVG
+481 DVTLDACRIGKLNNH
-495 YDHLD
+495 DHLD
-500 TNYSL
+500 TVYSL

-555 AANTLGVACY
+555 AADPLGVACY

-572 RLTGAPWYNL
+572 RLIGAPWYAL
-582 WVSSAQ
+582 RVSSAQ
-588 NVTVDANALPRHAS
+588 NVTVDANALPQRA
-602 FACSGIVDITQ
+602 FFTCSGIVDITQ
-613 RDGSAIVEWD
+613 RDGSAIGD

-652 RSDSYQLNNLDDLR
+652 RSDLYQLDALDDLR

-677 LLPDDVDSDAVGQF
+677 LLPGDVDSDAVGQF

-703 LAGAAIYGGYEVATR
+703 LAGAAVWGGYEVTTR
-718 VMLKNLLPEG
+718 VILHDLLPEG
-728 AAIPAT
+728 TAIPAT

-780 ARSDGTFAPTAG
+780 ARSDGTFAPDG
-792 CPSGGSSRCG
+792 RVPKWRVIEVW
-802 TTPLQNNAPSSKASA
+802 NKAFA
-817 SALAFLL
+817 R
-824 HCTALLSPF
+824 
-833 SSPAPPFLLTKTR
+833 K
-846 LAIIIM
+846 

>member
-1 MKRHKLIQRLTAAL
+1 MKLYTLTRRFTAAVLTA
-15 VAGAMALSFCA
+15 AMALSFCA

-59 DQLYLGTQEDWAK
+59 DKLYFGTREDWDR
-72 TIADG
+72 TIVGAP
-77 SSGDVALQYTA
+77 SGDVVLQYTA
-88 ADRTLTVT
+88 ANRTLTVT
-96 GTYFRAL
+96 GTYFQAL

-114 TGTTGPAVKGD
+114 NGTTGPAVKGD

-138 SAAGAQAVTGSTD
+138 SAAEAQAVTGSAD
-151 ITSDGAVSITGADRA
+151 ITSDGAVSITGTDRA

-205 TTTNSGGWVQGT
+205 KTTNSGGWAQGT

-225 DAGGDVTI
+225 DAGSDVTI
-233 TGGTASQPTV
+233 TGGTANHPTV
-243 NDATVRCGGEFE
+243 NGAIIRCGGEFE
-255 LRNPAGGLVLCDKTS
+255 LLNPLGGRILPDTVSGSS
-270 DGKSGNLHYYNTG
+270 DVGILNYINTNPTAEVVVRSSQDGDRCFPCGFKQGPIYGGNEDLTW
-283 ATELVFRA
+283 F
-291 SSMGA
+291 
-296 TCDVFQPGGS
+296 
-306 TVFGTLGDPSWIT
+306 T
-319 AKHEQD
+319 AKYEQS
-325 YQLTLTN
+325 YALTLTG
-332 CSTMF
+332 CAPA
-337 TRDSG
+337 DSAQG
-342 TFYKDENINLRQT
+342 RTVFYAGEEVRLVLK
-355 RPLDGTV
+355 RPVDGTT
-362 FKGWTVTTADG
+362 FTGWTVTKEDG
-373 TDVPFESTSNGI
+373 TAVQFNQKGNGI
-385 RFTMPACAVMAAA
+385 RFTMPASAVTATA

-408 WLSTERGHIMVTADL
+408 WLSTEQGWIIVTKDSLEA
-423 LKADP
+423 AP

-434 EDGTFIVDEIKAA
+434 EDGAFVVDGFIVDDIKA
-447 KTLRVLGLAPTEDEL
+447 VLGLAPTEDER

-481 DVTLDACRIGELVG
+481 DVTLDACRIGELDG
-495 YDHLD
+495 HDHLD
-500 TNYSL
+500 TVYSL

-531 TAKTDGTLCD
+531 TAKADGTLCD

-555 AANTLGVACY
+555 AADTLGTLGVACY

-572 RLTGAPWYNL
+572 RLIGAPWKTL
-582 WVSSAQ
+582 MVHSAQ
-588 NVTVDANALPRHAS
+588 NVTVDANALPQHAS
-602 FACSGIVDITQ
+602 FTCSGIVDVSQ
-613 RDGSAIVEWD
+613 RNGSAIGD

-637 EQPYVV
+637 GQPYVV

-652 RSDSYQLNNLDDLR
+652 RSDFYQLDALDDLR

-677 LLPDDVDSDAVGQF
+677 LLPGDVDSDAVGQF

-703 LAGAAIYGGYEVATR
+703 LAGAAVWGGYEVTTR

-728 AAIPAT
+728 TAIPAT

-780 ARSDGTFAPTAG
+780 ARSDGTFAPDARV
-792 CPSGGSSRCG
+792 PKWRVIEVW
-802 TTPLQNNAPSSKASA
+802 NH
-817 SALAFLL
+817 AF
-824 HCTALLSPF
+824 A
-833 SSPAPPFLLTKTR
+833 K
-846 LAIIIM
+846 

>member
-1 MKRHKLIQRLTAAL
+1 MKLYTLTRRFTAAVLTA
-15 VAGAMALSFCA
+15 AMALSFCA
-26 PALAEAPSAAAD
+26 PALAEAPGTAAD

-59 DQLYLGTQEDWAK
+59 DQLYLGTQVDWAK
-72 TIADG
+72 TITGD
-77 SSGDVALQYTA
+77 SSGDVALQYIA

-125 LTITDSASVAVTS
+125 LTITASASVIITS

-151 ITSDGAVSITGADRA
+151 ITSDGAVSITGTDRA

-205 TTTNSGGWVQGT
+205 KTTNRGGWAQGT

-225 DAGGDVTI
+225 NAGGDVTI
-233 TGGTASQPTV
+233 TGGTANQPTV

-296 TCDVFQPGGS
+296 TCDVFQPGDS
-306 TVFGTLGDPSWIT
+306 TVFGTFGDPSWIT
-319 AKHEQD
+319 AKHEQS
-325 YQLTLTN
+325 YQLTLTG
-332 CSTMF
+332 CAPA
-337 TRDSG
+337 DSAQG
-342 TFYKDENINLRQT
+342 RTVFYAGEEVRLVLK
-355 RPLDGTV
+355 RPVDGTT
-362 FKGWTVTTADG
+362 FTGWTVTKEDG
-373 TDVPFESTSNGI
+373 TAVQFNPKGDSI
-385 RFTMPACAVMAAA
+385 RFTMPASAVTATA

-408 WLSTERGHIMVTADL
+408 WLSTEQGWIIVTKDSL
-423 LKADP
+423 EADP
-428 INGITY
+428 MHGITY
-434 EDGTFIVDEIKAA
+434 EDGTFIVDDIKAA
-447 KTLRVLGLAPTEDEL
+447 RTLRVLGLAPTEDEL
-462 PDVVLKNLTVDTLI
+462 PDVVLKGLTIDTLI

-481 DVTLDACRIGELVG
+481 DVTLNACRIGELNNH
-495 YDHLD
+495 DHLD
-500 TNYSL
+500 TVYSL
-505 QITNARDVV
+505 QITNARDVA

-520 RYSDISGVRNV
+520 RYSDLSGVRNV
-531 TAKTDGTLCD
+531 TAKADDTLCD

-565 LRAGGSI
+565 LRAGGNI
-572 RLTGAPWYNL
+572 RLTGAPWKTLMVHN
-582 WVSSAQ
+582 AQ
-588 NVTVDANALPRHAS
+588 NVTVDANALPRYAS
-602 FACSGIVDITQ
+602 FTCSGIVDITQ

-623 SDAAWYLLEYYPET
+623 SDAAWYLLVYCAET

-652 RSDSYQLNNLDDLR
+652 RSDLYQLDALDDLR

-677 LLPDDVDSDAVGQF
+677 LLPGDVDSDAVGQF

-703 LAGAAIYGGYEVATR
+703 LAGAAVWGGYEVTTR

-728 AAIPAT
+728 TAIPAT

-780 ARSDGTFAPTAG
+780 ARSDGTFAPDG
-792 CPSGGSSRCG
+792 RVPKWRVIEVW
-802 TTPLQNNAPSSKASA
+802 NKAFA
-817 SALAFLL
+817 R
-824 HCTALLSPF
+824 
-833 SSPAPPFLLTKTR
+833 K
-846 LAIIIM
+846 

>member
-1 MKRHKLIQRLTAAL
+1 MKLYTLTRRFTAAVLTA
-15 VAGAMALSFCA
+15 AMALSFCA
-26 PALAEAPSAAAD
+26 PALAEAPGAAAD
-38 PAAPAATAST
+38 PAAPAASAP

-59 DQLYLGTQEDWAK
+59 DQLYFGTQEDWDW
-72 TIADG
+72 TIVGAP
-77 SSGDVALQYTA
+77 SGDVVLQYTA
-88 ADRTLTVT
+88 ANRTLTVT
-96 GTYFRAL
+96 GTYFQAL

-114 TGTTGPAVKGD
+114 NGTTGPAVKGD
-125 LTITDSASVAVTS
+125 LNITASASVAVTS

-181 IVGGCEGAS
+181 ITGGCEGAS

-205 TTTNSGGWVQGT
+205 KTTNSGGWAQGT

-225 DAGGDVTI
+225 DAGSDVTI
-233 TGGTASQPTV
+233 TGGTTSQPTV

-296 TCDVFQPGGS
+296 TCDVFQPGDS
-306 TVFGTLGDPSWIT
+306 TVFGTFGNPSWIT

-342 TFYKDENINLRQT
+342 TFYKDENINLRRT

-373 TDVPFESTSNGI
+373 TNVPFEPTSNGI
-385 RFTMPACAVMAAA
+385 RFTMPACAVTAAA
-398 NWERATGQAL
+398 NWDREQATGQAL
-408 WLSTERGHIMVTADL
+408 WLSTGQDSFIVTKDSLEA
-423 LKADP
+423 AP

-434 EDGTFIVDEIKAA
+434 EDGAFVVDGFIVDDIKAA
-447 KTLRVLGLAPTEDEL
+447 KPLRVLGLAPTEDEL
-462 PDVVLKNLTVDTLI
+462 PDVVLKGLTIDTLI

-481 DVTLDACRIGELVG
+481 DVTLDACRIGELDNH
-495 YDHLD
+495 DHLD
-500 TNYSL
+500 TVYSL

-520 RYSDISGVRNV
+520 RYSDLSGVRNV
-531 TAKTDGTLCD
+531 TAKADDTLCD

-555 AANTLGVACY
+555 AADTLGVACY

-572 RLTGAPWYNL
+572 RLTGAPWYAL
-582 WVSSAQ
+582 RVSSAQ
-588 NVTVDANALPRHAS
+588 NATVDANALPQHA
-602 FACSGIVDITQ
+602 FFTCSGIVDITQ
-613 RDGSAIVEWD
+613 RDGSAIGD

-652 RSDSYQLNNLDDLR
+652 RSDLYQLDALDDLR

-677 LLPDDVDSDAVGQF
+677 SLPDDVDSDAVGQF

-703 LAGAAIYGGYEVATR
+703 LAGAAVWGGYEVTTR
-718 VMLKNLLPEG
+718 VILHDLLPEG
-728 AAIPAT
+728 TAIPAT

-780 ARSDGTFAPTAG
+780 ARSDGTFAPDG
-792 CPSGGSSRCG
+792 RVPKWRVIEVW
-802 TTPLQNNAPSSKASA
+802 NH
-817 SALAFLL
+817 AF
-824 HCTALLSPF
+824 A
-833 SSPAPPFLLTKTR
+833 K
-846 LAIIIM
+846 

>member
-1 MKRHKLIQRLTAAL
+1 MKLYTLTRRFTAAVLTA
-15 VAGAMALSFCA
+15 AMALSFCA
-26 PALAEAPSAAAD
+26 PALAEAPGTAAD

-59 DQLYLGTQEDWAK
+59 DKLYLGTREDWDR
-72 TIADG
+72 TIVGAP
-77 SSGDVALQYTA
+77 SGDVVLQYTA
-88 ADRTLTVT
+88 ANRTLTVT
-96 GTYFRAL
+96 GTYFQAL

-114 TGTTGPAVKGD
+114 NGTTGPAVMGD
-125 LTITDSASVAVTS
+125 LTITASASVAVTS
-138 SAAGAQAVTGSTD
+138 SAAEAQAVTGSAD
-151 ITSDGAVSITGADRA
+151 ITSDGAVSITGTDRA

-181 IVGGCEGAS
+181 I
-190 IWHSASITTTGSVTL
+190 
-205 TTTNSGGWVQGT
+205 
-217 AGTGVLTV
+217 
-225 DAGGDVTI
+225 
-233 TGGTASQPTV
+233 TGGTTSQPTV

-296 TCDVFQPGGS
+296 TCDVFQPGDS
-306 TVFGTLGDPSWIT
+306 TVFGTFGNPSWIT

-342 TFYKDENINLRQT
+342 TFYKDENINLRRT

-373 TDVPFESTSNGI
+373 TNVPFEPTSNGI
-385 RFTMPACAVMAAA
+385 RFTMPDSAVTATA

-408 WLSTERGHIMVTADL
+408 WLSTEQDSFIVS
-423 LKADP
+423 KASLEAAP

-434 EDGTFIVDEIKAA
+434 EDGAFVVDGFIVDDIKA
-447 KTLRVLGLAPTEDEL
+447 VLGLAPTEDER

-481 DVTLDACRIGELVG
+481 DVTLNACRIGELDG
-495 YDHLD
+495 HDHFD
-500 TNYSL
+500 TVYSL

-555 AANTLGVACY
+555 AADTLGTLGVACY

-572 RLTGAPWYNL
+572 RLIGAPWYAL
-582 WVSSAQ
+582 RVSSAQ
-588 NVTVDANALPRHAS
+588 NATVDANALPQRAS
-602 FACSGIVDITQ
+602 FTCSGIVDITQ

-652 RSDSYQLNNLDDLR
+652 RSDLYQLDALDDLR

-703 LAGAAIYGGYEVATR
+703 LAGAAVWGGYEVTTR

-728 AAIPAT
+728 TAIPAT

-780 ARSDGTFAPTAG
+780 ARSDGTFAPDG
-792 CPSGGSSRCG
+792 RVPKWRVIEVW
-802 TTPLQNNAPSSKASA
+802 NKAFA
-817 SALAFLL
+817 R
-824 HCTALLSPF
+824 
-833 SSPAPPFLLTKTR
+833 K
-846 LAIIIM
+846 

>member
-1 MKRHKLIQRLTAAL
+1 MKLYTLTRRFTAAVLTA
-15 VAGAMALSFCA
+15 AMALSFCA
-26 PALAEAPSAAAD
+26 PALAEAPGTAAD
-38 PAAPAATAST
+38 PAAPAASAP

-59 DQLYLGTQEDWAK
+59 DKLYFGTREDR
-72 TIADG
+72 TIVGAP
-77 SSGDVALQYTA
+77 SGDVVLQYTA
-88 ADRTLTVT
+88 ANRTLTVT
-96 GTYFRAL
+96 GTYFQAL

-114 TGTTGPAVKGD
+114 NGTTGPAVKGD
-125 LTITDSASVAVTS
+125 LNITASASVIITS

-181 IVGGCEGAS
+181 I
-190 IWHSASITTTGSVTL
+190 
-205 TTTNSGGWVQGT
+205 
-217 AGTGVLTV
+217 
-225 DAGGDVTI
+225 
-233 TGGTASQPTV
+233 TGGTTSQPTV

-296 TCDVFQPGGS
+296 TCDVFQPGDS
-306 TVFGTLGDPSWIT
+306 TVFGTFGNPSWIT

-342 TFYKDENINLRQT
+342 TFYKDENINLRRT

-373 TDVPFESTSNGI
+373 TNVPFEPTSNGI
-385 RFTMPACAVMAAA
+385 RFTMPASAVTATA

-408 WLSTERGHIMVTADL
+408 WLSTEQDSFIVS
-423 LKADP
+423 KASLEAAP

-434 EDGTFIVDEIKAA
+434 EDGAFVVDGFIVDDIKAA
-447 KTLRVLGLAPTEDEL
+447 RTLRVLGLAPTEDER

-481 DVTLDACRIGELVG
+481 DVTLDACRIGELNNH
-495 YDHLD
+495 DHLD
-500 TNYSL
+500 TVYSL

-520 RYSDISGVRNV
+520 RYSDLSGVRNV

-555 AANTLGVACY
+555 AADTLGVACY

-572 RLTGAPWYNL
+572 RLIGAPWYAL
-582 WVSSAQ
+582 RVSSAQ
-588 NVTVDANALPRHAS
+588 NVTVDANALPQRA
-602 FACSGIVDITQ
+602 FFTCSGIVDITQ
-613 RDGSAIVEWD
+613 RDGSAIGD

-652 RSDSYQLNNLDDLR
+652 RSDLYQLDALDDLR

-677 LLPDDVDSDAVGQF
+677 LLTDDVDSDAVGQF

-703 LAGAAIYGGYEVATR
+703 LAGAAVWGGYEVTTR

-728 AAIPAT
+728 TAIPAT
-734 RGELAQLLWN
+734 RGELALLLWN

-780 ARSDGTFAPTAG
+780 ARSDGTFAPDARV
-792 CPSGGSSRCG
+792 PKWRVIEVW
-802 TTPLQNNAPSSKASA
+802 NKAFA
-817 SALAFLL
+817 R
-824 HCTALLSPF
+824 
-833 SSPAPPFLLTKTR
+833 K
-846 LAIIIM
+846 

>member
-1 MKRHKLIQRLTAAL
+1 MKLYTLTRRFTAAVLTA
-15 VAGAMALSFCA
+15 AMALSFCA
-26 PALAEAPSAAAD
+26 PALAEAPGTAAD

-59 DQLYLGTQEDWAK
+59 DQLYFGTQKDWAK
-72 TIADG
+72 TITGAP
-77 SSGDVALQYTA
+77 SGDVVLQYTA
-88 ADRTLTVT
+88 ANRTLTVT
-96 GTYFRAL
+96 GTYFQAL

-114 TGTTGPAVKGD
+114 NGTTGPAVMGD

-138 SAAGAQAVTGSTD
+138 SAAGAQAVTGNTD

-166 VGGENL
+166 VGGEKL

-205 TTTNSGGWVQGT
+205 KTTNSGGWAQGT

-225 DAGGDVTI
+225 DAGSDVTI
-233 TGGTASQPTV
+233 TGGTTSQPTV

-296 TCDVFQPGGS
+296 TCDVFQPGDS
-306 TVFGTLGDPSWIT
+306 TVFGTFGNPSWIT

-342 TFYKDENINLRQT
+342 TFYKDENINLRRT

-373 TDVPFESTSNGI
+373 TNVPFEPTSNGI
-385 RFTMPACAVMAAA
+385 RFTMPACAVTATA

-408 WLSTERGHIMVTADL
+408 WLSTGTEQGGIIVTKDSL
-423 LKADP
+423 EADP
-428 INGITY
+428 MHGITY
-434 EDGTFIVDEIKAA
+434 KDGTFIVDDIKAA
-447 KTLRVLGLAPTEDEL
+447 RTLRVLGLAPTEDER

-481 DVTLDACRIGELVG
+481 DVTLDACRIGKLVDC
-495 YDHLD
+495 DHID
-500 TNYSL
+500 ADYSL

-555 AANTLGVACY
+555 AADTLGVACY

-572 RLTGAPWYNL
+572 RLIGAPWYAL
-582 WVSSAQ
+582 RVSSAQ
-588 NVTVDANALPRHAS
+588 NVTVDANALPQRA
-602 FACSGIVDITQ
+602 FFTCSGIVDITQ
-613 RDGSAIVEWD
+613 RDGSAIGD

-652 RSDSYQLNNLDDLR
+652 RSDLYQLDALDDLR

-677 LLPDDVDSDAVGQF
+677 SLPDDVDSDAVGQF

-703 LAGAAIYGGYEVATR
+703 LAGAAVWGGYEVTTR

-728 AAIPAT
+728 TAIPAT

-780 ARSDGTFAPTAG
+780 ARSDGTFAPDG
-792 CPSGGSSRCG
+792 RVPKWRVIEVW
-802 TTPLQNNAPSSKASA
+802 NH
-817 SALAFLL
+817 AF
-824 HCTALLSPF
+824 A
-833 SSPAPPFLLTKTR
+833 K
-846 LAIIIM
+846 

>member
-1 MKRHKLIQRLTAAL
+1 MKLYTLTRRFTAAVLTA
-15 VAGAMALSFCA
+15 AMALSFCA
-26 PALAEAPSAAAD
+26 PALAEAPGTAAD
-38 PAAPAATAST
+38 PAAPAASAP

-59 DQLYLGTQEDWAK
+59 DQLYFGTQKDWAK
-72 TIADG
+72 TITGD

-96 GTYFRAL
+96 GTYFQAL

-114 TGTTGPAVKGD
+114 NGTTGPAVMGD

-166 VGGENL
+166 VGGEKL

-205 TTTNSGGWVQGT
+205 KTTNSGGWAQGT

-225 DAGGDVTI
+225 DAGSDVTI
-233 TGGTASQPTV
+233 TGGTANQPTV

-296 TCDVFQPGGS
+296 TCDVFQPGDS
-306 TVFGTLGDPSWIT
+306 TVFGTFGDPSWIT

-342 TFYKDENINLRQT
+342 TFYKDENINLRRT

-373 TDVPFESTSNGI
+373 TDVPFEPTSDGI
-385 RFTMPACAVMAAA
+385 RFKMPACAVTAAA
-398 NWERATGQAL
+398 NWDREQATGQAL
-408 WLSTERGHIMVTADL
+408 WLSTGQDSFIVS
-423 LKADP
+423 KASLEAAP

-434 EDGTFIVDEIKAA
+434 KDGAFVVDGFIVDDIKAA
-447 KTLRVLGLAPTEDEL
+447 KPLRVLGLAPTEDEL

-481 DVTLDACRIGELVG
+481 DVTLDACRIGELDG
-495 YDHLD
+495 HDHLD
-500 TNYSL
+500 TVYSL

-555 AANTLGVACY
+555 AADTLGVACY

-572 RLTGAPWYNL
+572 RLIGAPWYAL
-582 WVSSAQ
+582 RVSSAQ
-588 NVTVDANALPRHAS
+588 NVTVDANALPQRA
-602 FACSGIVDITQ
+602 FFTCSGIVDITQ
-613 RDGSAIVEWD
+613 RDGSAIGD

-652 RSDSYQLNNLDDLR
+652 RSDLYQLDALDDLR

-677 LLPDDVDSDAVGQF
+677 LLPGDVDSDAVGQF

-703 LAGAAIYGGYEVATR
+703 LAGAAVWGGYEVTTR

-728 AAIPAT
+728 TAIPAT

-780 ARSDGTFAPTAG
+780 ARSDGTFAPDG
-792 CPSGGSSRCG
+792 RVPKWRVIEVW
-802 TTPLQNNAPSSKASA
+802 NH
-817 SALAFLL
+817 AF
-824 HCTALLSPF
+824 A
-833 SSPAPPFLLTKTR
+833 K
-846 LAIIIM
+846 

>member
-1 MKRHKLIQRLTAAL
+1 MKLYTLTRRFTAAVLTA
-15 VAGAMALSFCA
+15 AMALSFCA
-26 PALAEAPSAAAD
+26 PALAEAPSAVAD

-59 DQLYLGTQEDWAK
+59 DQLHLGTQEDWTK
-72 TIADG
+72 TIMGG
-77 SSGDVALQYTA
+77 SSGNVALQYTA

-96 GTYFRAL
+96 GTYFKAL

-114 TGTTGPAVKGD
+114 ICTTGPAVKGD
-125 LTITDSASVAVTS
+125 LTITASANVAVTS

-166 VGGENL
+166 VGGEKL

-205 TTTNSGGWVQGT
+205 KTTNSGGWAQGT

-225 DAGGDVTI
+225 DAGGDITI
-233 TGGTASQPTV
+233 TGGTANHPTV
-243 NDATVRCGGEFE
+243 NGAIIRCGGEFE
-255 LRNPAGGLVLCDKTS
+255 LLNPLGGRILPDTVSGSS
-270 DGKSGNLHYYNTG
+270 DVGILNYINTNPTAEVVVRSSQDGDSCFPCGFKQGPIYGGNEDLTW
-283 ATELVFRA
+283 F
-291 SSMGA
+291 
-296 TCDVFQPGGS
+296 
-306 TVFGTLGDPSWIT
+306 T
-319 AKHEQD
+319 AKYEQS
-325 YQLTLTN
+325 YALTLTG
-332 CSTMF
+332 CAPA
-337 TRDSG
+337 DSAQG
-342 TFYKDENINLRQT
+342 RTVFYPGEEVHLVLK
-355 RPLDGTV
+355 RPVDGTT
-362 FKGWTVTTADG
+362 FTDWTVTKEDG
-373 TDVPFESTSNGI
+373 TAVRFNQKGDSI
-385 RFTMPACAVMAAA
+385 RFTMPACAVTAAA
-398 NWERATGQAL
+398 NWDREQATGQAL
-408 WLSTERGHIMVTADL
+408 WLSTEQGWIIVTKDSLEA
-423 LKADP
+423 AP

-434 EDGTFIVDEIKAA
+434 EDGTFIVDDIKAA
-447 KTLRVLGLAPTEDEL
+447 KPLRVLGLAPTEDEL

-481 DVTLDACRIGELVG
+481 DVTLDACRIGELDG
-495 YDHLD
+495 HDHLD
-500 TNYSL
+500 TVYSL

-555 AANTLGVACY
+555 AADTLTLGVACY

-572 RLTGAPWYNL
+572 RLIGAPWKTL
-582 WVSSAQ
+582 MVHSAQ
-588 NVTVDANALPRHAS
+588 NVTVDANALPQHAS
-602 FACSGIVDITQ
+602 FTCSGIVDVSQ
-613 RDGSAIVEWD
+613 RNGSAIGD

-637 EQPYVV
+637 GQPYVV

-652 RSDSYQLNNLDDLR
+652 RSDFYQLDALDDLR

-703 LAGAAIYGGYEVATR
+703 LAGAAVWGGYEVTTR

-728 AAIPAT
+728 TAIPAT

-780 ARSDGTFAPTAG
+780 ARSDGTFAPDG
-792 CPSGGSSRCG
+792 RVPKWRVIEVW
-802 TTPLQNNAPSSKASA
+802 NH
-817 SALAFLL
+817 AF
-824 HCTALLSPF
+824 A
-833 SSPAPPFLLTKTR
+833 K
-846 LAIIIM
+846 

>member
-1 MKRHKLIQRLTAAL
+1 MKLYTLTRRFTAAVLTA
-15 VAGAMALSFCA
+15 AMALSFCA
-26 PALAEAPSAAAD
+26 PALAEAPGTAAD
-38 PAAPAATAST
+38 PAAPAASAP

-59 DQLYLGTQEDWAK
+59 DKLYFGTQEDWDR
-72 TIADG
+72 TIVGAP
-77 SSGDVALQYTA
+77 SGDVVLQYTA
-88 ADRTLTVT
+88 ANRTLTVT
-96 GTYFRAL
+96 GTYFQAL

-114 TGTTGPAVKGD
+114 NGTTGPAVKGD

-138 SAAGAQAVTGSTD
+138 SAAEAQAVTGSAD

-172 TVNAGGDVT
+172 TVNAGGD
-181 IVGGCEGAS
+181 I
-190 IWHSASITTTGSVTL
+190 
-205 TTTNSGGWVQGT
+205 
-217 AGTGVLTV
+217 
-225 DAGGDVTI
+225 TI
-233 TGGTASQPTV
+233 TGGTANQPTV

-296 TCDVFQPGGS
+296 TCDVFQPGDS
-306 TVFGTLGDPSWIT
+306 TVFGTFGNPSWIT

-342 TFYKDENINLRQT
+342 TFYKDENINLRRT

-373 TDVPFESTSNGI
+373 TNVPFEPTSNGI
-385 RFTMPACAVMAAA
+385 RFTMPDSAVTATA

-408 WLSTERGHIMVTADL
+408 WLSTGQDSFIVS
-423 LKADP
+423 KASLEAAP

-434 EDGTFIVDEIKAA
+434 EDGAFVVDGFIVDDIKAA
-447 KTLRVLGLAPTEDEL
+447 RTLRVLGLAPTEDER

-481 DVTLDACRIGELVG
+481 DVTLDACRIGKLNNH
-495 YDHLD
+495 DHLD
-500 TNYSL
+500 TVYSL

-555 AANTLGVACY
+555 AADPLGVACY

-572 RLTGAPWYNL
+572 RLIGAPWYAL
-582 WVSSAQ
+582 RVSSAQ
-588 NVTVDANALPRHAS
+588 NVTVDANALPQRA
-602 FACSGIVDITQ
+602 FFTCSGIVDITQ
-613 RDGSAIVEWD
+613 RDGSAIGD

-652 RSDSYQLNNLDDLR
+652 RSDFYQLDALDDLR

-703 LAGAAIYGGYEVATR
+703 LAGAAVWGGYEVTTR

-728 AAIPAT
+728 TAIPAT

-744 AAGRPEA
+744 AAGRPEV

-780 ARSDGTFAPTAG
+780 ARSDGTFAPDG
-792 CPSGGSSRCG
+792 RVPKWRVIEVW
-802 TTPLQNNAPSSKASA
+802 NH
-817 SALAFLL
+817 AF
-824 HCTALLSPF
+824 A
-833 SSPAPPFLLTKTR
+833 K
-846 LAIIIM
+846 

>member
-1 MKRHKLIQRLTAAL
+1 MKLYTLTRRFTAAVLTA
-15 VAGAMALSFCA
+15 AMALSFCA
-26 PALAEAPSAAAD
+26 PALAEAPGTAAD

-59 DQLYLGTQEDWAK
+59 DQLYLGTQKDWAK
-72 TIADG
+72 TITGAP
-77 SSGDVALQYTA
+77 SGDVVLQYTA
-88 ADRTLTVT
+88 ANRTLTVT
-96 GTYFRAL
+96 GTYSQAL

-114 TGTTGPAVKGD
+114 NGTTGPAVKGD
-125 LTITDSASVAVTS
+125 LNITASASVIITS

-151 ITSDGAVSITGADRA
+151 ITSDGAVSITGTDRA

-181 IVGGCEGAS
+181 I
-190 IWHSASITTTGSVTL
+190 
-205 TTTNSGGWVQGT
+205 
-217 AGTGVLTV
+217 
-225 DAGGDVTI
+225 
-233 TGGTASQPTV
+233 TGGTTSQPTV

-296 TCDVFQPGGS
+296 TCDVFQPGDS
-306 TVFGTLGDPSWIT
+306 TVFGTFGNPSWIT

-342 TFYKDENINLRQT
+342 TFYKDENINLRRT

-373 TDVPFESTSNGI
+373 TNVPFEPTSNGI
-385 RFTMPACAVMAAA
+385 RFTMPDSAVTATA
-398 NWERATGQAL
+398 NWEREQATGQAL
-408 WLSTERGHIMVTADL
+408 WLSTEQDSFIVS
-423 LKADP
+423 KASLEAAP

-434 EDGTFIVDEIKAA
+434 EDGAFVVDGFIVDDIKA
-447 KTLRVLGLAPTEDEL
+447 VLGLAPTEDER

-481 DVTLDACRIGELVG
+481 DVTLDACRIGELDG
-495 YDHLD
+495 HDHLD
-500 TNYSL
+500 TVYSL

-531 TAKTDGTLCD
+531 TAKADDTLCD
-541 RLNIDCTGDIALST
+541 RLNIDCTGDIALSLST
-555 AANTLGVACY
+555 AADTLGVACY
-565 LRAGGSI
+565 LQAGGSI
-572 RLTGAPWYNL
+572 RLISAPWYAL
-582 WVSSAQ
+582 RVSSAQ
-588 NVTVDANALPRHAS
+588 NVTVDANALPQRAS
-602 FACSGIVDITQ
+602 FTCSGIVDITQ
-613 RDGSAIVEWD
+613 RDGSAIGD

-652 RSDSYQLNNLDDLR
+652 RSDLYQLDALDDLR

-677 LLPDDVDSDAVGQF
+677 LLPGDVDSDAVGQF

-703 LAGAAIYGGYEVATR
+703 LAGAAVWGGYEVTTR

-728 AAIPAT
+728 TAIPAT

-780 ARSDGTFAPTAG
+780 ARSDGTFAPDG
-792 CPSGGSSRCG
+792 RVPKWRVIEVW
-802 TTPLQNNAPSSKASA
+802 NH
-817 SALAFLL
+817 AF
-824 HCTALLSPF
+824 A
-833 SSPAPPFLLTKTR
+833 K
-846 LAIIIM
+846 

>member
-1 MKRHKLIQRLTAAL
+1 MKLYTLTRRFTAAVLTA
-15 VAGAMALSFCA
+15 AMALSFCA
-26 PALAEAPSAAAD
+26 PALAEAPSAVAD

-54 DTIVF
+54 DIIVF
-59 DQLYLGTQEDWAK
+59 DKLYFGTREDWDR
-72 TIADG
+72 TIVGAP
-77 SSGDVALQYTA
+77 SGDVVLQYTA
-88 ADRTLTVT
+88 ANRTLTVT
-96 GTYFRAL
+96 GTYFQAL

-114 TGTTGPAVKGD
+114 NGTTGPAVMGD

-138 SAAGAQAVTGSTD
+138 SAAGAQAVTGNTD
-151 ITSDGAVSITGADRA
+151 ITSDGAVSITGTDRA

-181 IVGGCEGAS
+181 IVGG
-190 IWHSASITTTGSVTL
+190 
-205 TTTNSGGWVQGT
+205 T
-217 AGTGVLTV
+217 AN
-225 DAGGDVTI
+225 
-233 TGGTASQPTV
+233 QPTV

-255 LRNPAGGLVLCDKTS
+255 LRNPARGLVLCDKTS

-296 TCDVFQPGGS
+296 TCDVFQPGDS

-325 YQLTLTN
+325 YQLTLTG
-332 CSTMF
+332 CAPA
-337 TRDSG
+337 DSAQG
-342 TFYKDENINLRQT
+342 RTVFYAGEEVHLVLK
-355 RPLDGTV
+355 RPVDGTT
-362 FKGWTVTTADG
+362 FTDWTVTKEDG
-373 TDVPFESTSNGI
+373 TAVRFNQKGDGI
-385 RFTMPACAVMAAA
+385 RFTMPACAVTATA

-408 WLSTERGHIMVTADL
+408 WLSTEPGHIMVTADL

-434 EDGTFIVDEIKAA
+434 EDGTFIVDEIKVDEIKAA
-447 KTLRVLGLAPTEDEL
+447 KTLRVLGLAPTEDER

-481 DVTLDACRIGELVG
+481 DVTLDACRIGELDG
-495 YDHLD
+495 HDHFD
-500 TNYSL
+500 TKYSL

-520 RYSDISGVRNV
+520 RYSDLSGVRNV
-531 TAKTDGTLCD
+531 TAKTDDTLCD

-572 RLTGAPWYNL
+572 RLTGAPRYDL

-588 NVTVDANALPRHAS
+588 NVTVDANALPQHAS
-602 FACSGIVDITQ
+602 FTCSGIVDITQ
-613 RDGSAIVEWD
+613 RDGSAIVERD

-652 RSDSYQLNNLDDLR
+652 RSDLYQLDALDDLR

-677 LLPDDVDSDAVGQF
+677 LLTDDVDSDAVGQF

-703 LAGAAIYGGYEVATR
+703 LAGAAVWGGYEVTTR

-728 AAIPAT
+728 TAIPAT

-780 ARSDGTFAPTAG
+780 ARSDGTFAPDG
-792 CPSGGSSRCG
+792 RVPKWRVIEVW
-802 TTPLQNNAPSSKASA
+802 NH
-817 SALAFLL
+817 AF
-824 HCTALLSPF
+824 A
-833 SSPAPPFLLTKTR
+833 K
-846 LAIIIM
+846 

>member
-1 MKRHKLIQRLTAAL
+1 MKLYTLTRRFTAAVLTA
-15 VAGAMALSFCA
+15 AMALSFCA
-26 PALAEAPSAAAD
+26 PALADAPGTAAD
-38 PAAPAATAST
+38 PAAPAASAP

-59 DQLYLGTQEDWAK
+59 DKLYFGTQEDWDW
-72 TIADG
+72 TIVGAP
-77 SSGDVALQYTA
+77 SGDVVLQYTA
-88 ADRTLTVT
+88 ANRTLTVT
-96 GTYFRAL
+96 GTYFQAL

-114 TGTTGPAVKGD
+114 NGTTGPAVKGD
-125 LTITDSASVAVTS
+125 LTITASASVAVTS

-181 IVGGCEGAS
+181 IP
-190 IWHSASITTTGSVTL
+190 
-205 TTTNSGGWVQGT
+205 
-217 AGTGVLTV
+217 
-225 DAGGDVTI
+225 
-233 TGGTASQPTV
+233 GGTTSQPTV

-296 TCDVFQPGGS
+296 TCDVFQPGDS
-306 TVFGTLGDPSWIT
+306 TVFGTFGNPSWIT

-342 TFYKDENINLRQT
+342 TFYKDENINLRRT

-373 TDVPFESTSNGI
+373 TNVPFEPTSNGI
-385 RFTMPACAVMAAA
+385 RFTMPDSAVTATA

-434 EDGTFIVDEIKAA
+434 EDGTFIVDDIKAA
-447 KTLRVLGLAPTEDEL
+447 KTLRVLGLAPTEDER

-481 DVTLDACRIGELVG
+481 DVTLDACRIGELNNH
-495 YDHLD
+495 DHLD
-500 TNYSL
+500 TVYSL

-555 AANTLGVACY
+555 AADTLGVACY

-572 RLTGAPWYNL
+572 RLIGAPWYAL
-582 WVSSAQ
+582 RVSSAQ
-588 NVTVDANALPRHAS
+588 NVTVDANALPQRA
-602 FACSGIVDITQ
+602 FFTCSGIVDITQ
-613 RDGSAIVEWD
+613 RDGSAIGD

-652 RSDSYQLNNLDDLR
+652 RSDLYQLDALDDLR

-677 LLPDDVDSDAVGQF
+677 SLPDDVDSDAVGQF

-703 LAGAAIYGGYEVATR
+703 LAGAAVWGGYEVTTR
-718 VMLKNLLPEG
+718 VILHDLLPEG
-728 AAIPAT
+728 TAIPAT

-780 ARSDGTFAPTAG
+780 ARSDGTFAPDG
-792 CPSGGSSRCG
+792 RVPKWRVIEVW
-802 TTPLQNNAPSSKASA
+802 NH
-817 SALAFLL
+817 AF
-824 HCTALLSPF
+824 A
-833 SSPAPPFLLTKTR
+833 K
-846 LAIIIM
+846 

>member
-1 MKRHKLIQRLTAAL
+1 MKLYTLTRRFTAAVLTA
-15 VAGAMALSFCA
+15 AMALSFCA
-26 PALAEAPSAAAD
+26 PALAEAPGTAAD
-38 PAAPAATAST
+38 PAAPAASAP

-59 DQLYLGTQEDWAK
+59 DKLYFGTQKDWAK
-72 TIADG
+72 TITGD
-77 SSGDVALQYTA
+77 SSDDVALQYTA
-88 ADRTLTVT
+88 ANRTLTVT
-96 GTYFRAL
+96 GTYFQAL

-114 TGTTGPAVKGD
+114 NGTNGPAVKGD
-125 LTITDSASVAVTS
+125 LTITASASVAVTS

-181 IVGGCEGAS
+181 I
-190 IWHSASITTTGSVTL
+190 
-205 TTTNSGGWVQGT
+205 
-217 AGTGVLTV
+217 
-225 DAGGDVTI
+225 
-233 TGGTASQPTV
+233 TGGTTSQPTV

-296 TCDVFQPGGS
+296 TCYVFQPGDS
-306 TVFGTLGDPSWIT
+306 TVFGTFGNPSWIT

-342 TFYKDENINLRQT
+342 TFYKDENINLRRT

-373 TDVPFESTSNGI
+373 TNVPFEPTSNGI
-385 RFTMPACAVMAAA
+385 RFTMPASAVTATA

-408 WLSTERGHIMVTADL
+408 WLSTEQDSFIVS
-423 LKADP
+423 KASLEAAP

-434 EDGTFIVDEIKAA
+434 EDGAFVVDGFIVDDIKA
-447 KTLRVLGLAPTEDEL
+447 VLGLAPTEDER

-481 DVTLDACRIGELVG
+481 DVTLDACRIGELDG
-495 YDHLD
+495 HDHFD
-500 TNYSL
+500 TVYSL

-531 TAKTDGTLCD
+531 TAKADDTLCD

-555 AANTLGVACY
+555 AADTLGLGVACY

-572 RLTGAPWYNL
+572 RLIGAPWYAL
-582 WVSSAQ
+582 RVSSAQ
-588 NVTVDANALPRHAS
+588 NVTVDANALPQRAS
-602 FACSGIVDITQ
+602 FTCSGIVDITQ
-613 RDGSAIVEWD
+613 RDGSAIGD

-652 RSDSYQLNNLDDLR
+652 RSDLYQLDALDDLR

-677 LLPDDVDSDAVGQF
+677 LLTDDVDSDAVGQF

-703 LAGAAIYGGYEVATR
+703 LAGAAVWGGYEVTTR

-728 AAIPAT
+728 TAIPAT

-780 ARSDGTFAPTAG
+780 ARSDGTFAPDARV
-792 CPSGGSSRCG
+792 PKWRVIEVW
-802 TTPLQNNAPSSKASA
+802 NKAFA
-817 SALAFLL
+817 R
-824 HCTALLSPF
+824 
-833 SSPAPPFLLTKTR
+833 K
-846 LAIIIM
+846 

>member
-1 MKRHKLIQRLTAAL
+1 MKLYTLTRRFTAAVLTA
-15 VAGAMALSFCA
+15 AMALSFCA
-26 PALAEAPSAAAD
+26 PALAEAPGTAAD
-38 PAAPAATAST
+38 PAAPAASAP

-59 DQLYLGTQEDWAK
+59 DKLYFGTQEDW
-72 TIADG
+72 TIVGAP
-77 SSGDVALQYTA
+77 SGDVVLQYTA
-88 ADRTLTVT
+88 ANRTLTVT
-96 GTYFRAL
+96 GTYFGAL

-114 TGTTGPAVKGD
+114 NGTTGPAVMGD

-138 SAAGAQAVTGSTD
+138 SAAGAQAVTGNTD

-166 VGGENL
+166 VGGEKL

-205 TTTNSGGWVQGT
+205 KTTNSGGWAQGT

-225 DAGGDVTI
+225 DAGGDITI
-233 TGGTASQPTV
+233 TGGTANHPTV
-243 NDATVRCGGEFE
+243 NDVTVRCGGEFE

-296 TCDVFQPGGS
+296 TCDVFQPGDS
-306 TVFGTLGDPSWIT
+306 TVFGTFGNPSWIT

-342 TFYKDENINLRQT
+342 TFYKDENINLRRT

-373 TDVPFESTSNGI
+373 TNVPFEPTSDGI
-385 RFTMPACAVMAAA
+385 RFTMPACAVTAAA
-398 NWERATGQAL
+398 NWDREQATGQAL
-408 WLSTERGHIMVTADL
+408 WLSTGQDSFIVS
-423 LKADP
+423 KASLEAAP

-434 EDGTFIVDEIKAA
+434 KDGTFIVDDIKAA
-447 KTLRVLGLAPTEDEL
+447 KTLRVLGLAPTEDER

-481 DVTLDACRIGELVG
+481 DVTLDACRIGKLVDR
-495 YDHLD
+495 DHID
-500 TNYSL
+500 ADYSL

-514 LANTSS
+514 LTNAPS
-520 RYSDISGVRNV
+520 RYSDLSGVRNV
-531 TAKTDGTLCD
+531 TAKADDTLCD

-555 AANTLGVACY
+555 AADTLGVACY
-565 LRAGGSI
+565 LQAGGSI
-572 RLTGAPWYNL
+572 RLIGAPWYAL
-582 WVSSAQ
+582 RVSSAQ
-588 NVTVDANALPRHAS
+588 NVTVDANALPQRAS
-602 FACSGIVDITQ
+602 FTCSGIVDITQ
-613 RDGSAIVEWD
+613 RDGSAIGEWD

-652 RSDSYQLNNLDDLR
+652 RSDLYQLDALDDLR

-677 LLPDDVDSDAVGQF
+677 LLPGDVDSDAVGQF

-703 LAGAAIYGGYEVATR
+703 LAGAAVWGGYEVTTR

-728 AAIPAT
+728 TAIPAT

-780 ARSDGTFAPTAG
+780 ARSDGTFAPDG
-792 CPSGGSSRCG
+792 RVPKWRVIEVW
-802 TTPLQNNAPSSKASA
+802 NH
-817 SALAFLL
+817 AF
-824 HCTALLSPF
+824 A
-833 SSPAPPFLLTKTR
+833 K
-846 LAIIIM
+846 

>member
-15 VAGAMALSFCA
+15 VAGAMALSLSA
-26 PALAEAPSAAAD
+26 PALAAAPSAAAD

-54 DTIVF
+54 DTIVL
-59 DQLYLGTQEDWAK
+59 DQLYLGTQEDWTE
-72 TIADG
+72 TIVGG

-125 LTITDSASVAVTS
+125 LTITASANVAVTS

-151 ITSDGAVSITGADRA
+151 ITSDGAVSITGTDRA

-181 IVGGCEGAS
+181 I
-190 IWHSASITTTGSVTL
+190 
-205 TTTNSGGWVQGT
+205 
-217 AGTGVLTV
+217 
-225 DAGGDVTI
+225 
-233 TGGTASQPTV
+233 TGGTASQPTI

-296 TCDVFQPGGS
+296 TCDVFQPGDS

-319 AKHEQD
+319 AKHEQS

-355 RPLDGTV
+355 RPTDGTV
-362 FKGWTVTTADG
+362 FTGWTVTTADG
-373 TDVPFESTSNGI
+373 TDVPFKSTSNGI
-385 RFTMPACAVMAAA
+385 RFTMPACAVTAAA
-398 NWERATGQAL
+398 NWEPAQATGQAL
-408 WLSTERGHIMVTADL
+408 WLSTERGHITVTADL

-428 INGITY
+428 IRGITY
-434 EDGTFIVDEIKAA
+434 KDGAFVVEDINTAE
-447 KTLRVLGLAPTEDEL
+447 TLRVLGLAPTEDER

-481 DVTLDACRIGELVG
+481 DVTLAACRIGDLDG
-495 YDHLD
+495 HDHFD

-514 LANTSS
+514 LTDTSI
-520 RYSDISGVRNV
+520 RYSDLSGVRNV
-531 TAKTDGTLCD
+531 TAKADDTLCD

-555 AANTLGVACY
+555 AANTLGVACH
-565 LRAGGSI
+565 LQAGGSI
-572 RLTGAPWYNL
+572 RLTGAPRYDL
-582 WVSSAQ
+582 WVRSAQ
-588 NVTVDANALPRHAS
+588 NVTVDANALPQHAS
-602 FACSGIVDITQ
+602 FTCSGIVDVSQ
-613 RDGSAIVEWD
+613 RDGGAIVERD
-623 SDAAWYLLEYYPET
+623 SGSPWYLLEYYPET

-703 LAGAAIYGGYEVATR
+703 LAGAAVWGGYEVTTR

-734 RGELAQLLWN
+734 RGELALLLWN

-780 ARSDGTFAPTAG
+780 ARSDGTFAPDG
-792 CPSGGSSRCG
+792 RVPKWRVIEVW
-802 TTPLQNNAPSSKASA
+802 NH
-817 SALAFLL
+817 AF
-824 HCTALLSPF
+824 A
-833 SSPAPPFLLTKTR
+833 K
-846 LAIIIM
+846 

>member
-1 MKRHKLIQRLTAAL
+1 MKLYTLTRRFTAAVLTA
-15 VAGAMALSFCA
+15 AMALSFCA

-59 DQLYLGTQEDWAK
+59 DQLYFGTQEDWAK
-72 TIADG
+72 TITDD
-77 SSGDVALQYTA
+77 SSGDVTLQYIA

-96 GTYFRAL
+96 GTYFQAL

-114 TGTTGPAVKGD
+114 NGTTGPAVKGD
-125 LTITDSASVAVTS
+125 LNITASASVIITS

-151 ITSDGAVSITGADRA
+151 ITSDGAVSITGTDRA

-205 TTTNSGGWVQGT
+205 KTTNSGGWAQGT
-217 AGTGVLTV
+217 AGIGVLTV
-225 DAGGDVTI
+225 DAGSDVTI
-233 TGGTASQPTV
+233 TGGTANHPTV
-243 NDATVRCGGEFE
+243 NGAIIRCGGEFE
-255 LRNPAGGLVLCDKTS
+255 LLNPLGGRILPDTVSGSS
-270 DGKSGNLHYYNTG
+270 DVGILNYINTNPTAEVVVRSSQDGDSCFPCGFKQGPIYGGNEDLTW
-283 ATELVFRA
+283 F
-291 SSMGA
+291 
-296 TCDVFQPGGS
+296 
-306 TVFGTLGDPSWIT
+306 T
-319 AKHEQD
+319 AKYEQS
-325 YQLTLTN
+325 YALTLTG
-332 CSTMF
+332 CAPA
-337 TRDSG
+337 DSAQG
-342 TFYKDENINLRQT
+342 RTVFYADEEVRLVLK
-355 RPLDGTV
+355 RPVDGTT
-362 FKGWTVTTADG
+362 FTDWTVTKEDG
-373 TDVPFESTSNGI
+373 TAVRFNQKGDGI
-385 RFTMPACAVMAAA
+385 RFTMPACAVTAAA
-398 NWERATGQAL
+398 NWDREQATGQAL
-408 WLSTERGHIMVTADL
+408 WLSTEQDSFIVS
-423 LKADP
+423 KASLEAAP

-434 EDGTFIVDEIKAA
+434 EDGAFVVDGFIVDDIKAA
-447 KTLRVLGLAPTEDEL
+447 KPLRVLGLAPTEDEL
-462 PDVVLKNLTVDTLI
+462 PDVVLKGLTIDTLI

-481 DVTLDACRIGELVG
+481 DVTLDACRIGKLNNH
-495 YDHLD
+495 DHLD
-500 TNYSL
+500 TVYSL

-555 AANTLGVACY
+555 AADTLTLGVACY

-572 RLTGAPWYNL
+572 RLIGAPWKTL
-582 WVSSAQ
+582 MVHSAQ
-588 NVTVDANALPRHAS
+588 NVTVDANALPQHAS
-602 FACSGIVDITQ
+602 FTCSGIVDVSQ
-613 RDGSAIVEWD
+613 RNGSAIGD

-637 EQPYVV
+637 GQPYVV
-643 TLNGETGEV
+643 TLNGEIGEV
-652 RSDSYQLNNLDDLR
+652 RSDFYQLDALDDLR

-703 LAGAAIYGGYEVATR
+703 LAGAAVWGGYEVTTR

-728 AAIPAT
+728 AAIPAN

-780 ARSDGTFAPTAG
+780 ARSDGTFAPDG
-792 CPSGGSSRCG
+792 RVPKWRVIEVW
-802 TTPLQNNAPSSKASA
+802 NH
-817 SALAFLL
+817 AF
-824 HCTALLSPF
+824 A
-833 SSPAPPFLLTKTR
+833 K
-846 LAIIIM
+846 

>member
-77 SSGDVALQYTA
+77 SSGDVTLQYTA

-166 VGGENL
+166 VGGEN
-172 TVNAGGDVT
+172 
-181 IVGGCEGAS
+181 
-190 IWHSASITTTGSVTL
+190 
-205 TTTNSGGWVQGT
+205 
-217 AGTGVLTV
+217 LTV

-623 SDAAWYLLEYYPET
+623 SDAAWYLLEYSPET

-780 ARSDGTFAPTAG
+780 ARSDGTFAPDG
-792 CPSGGSSRCG
+792 RVPKWRVIEVW
-802 TTPLQNNAPSSKASA
+802 NH
-817 SALAFLL
+817 AF
-824 HCTALLSPF
+824 A
-833 SSPAPPFLLTKTR
+833 K
-846 LAIIIM
+846 

>member
-1 MKRHKLIQRLTAAL
+1 MKLYTLTRRFTAAVLTA
-15 VAGAMALSFCA
+15 AMALSFCA
-26 PALAEAPSAAAD
+26 PALAEAPGTAAD

-59 DQLYLGTQEDWAK
+59 DKLYFGTQEDW
-72 TIADG
+72 TIVGAP
-77 SSGDVALQYTA
+77 SGDVVLQYTA
-88 ADRTLTVT
+88 ANRTLTVT
-96 GTYFRAL
+96 GTYSQAL

-114 TGTTGPAVKGD
+114 NGTTGPAVKGD
-125 LTITDSASVAVTS
+125 LNITASASVIITS
-138 SAAGAQAVTGSTD
+138 SAAGAQAVTGNTD

-181 IVGGCEGAS
+181 I
-190 IWHSASITTTGSVTL
+190 
-205 TTTNSGGWVQGT
+205 
-217 AGTGVLTV
+217 
-225 DAGGDVTI
+225 
-233 TGGTASQPTV
+233 TGGTTSQPTV

-296 TCDVFQPGGS
+296 TCDVFQPGDS
-306 TVFGTLGDPSWIT
+306 TVFGTFGNPSWIT

-342 TFYKDENINLRQT
+342 TFYKDENINLRRT

-373 TDVPFESTSNGI
+373 TNVPFEPTSNGI
-385 RFTMPACAVMAAA
+385 RFTMPDSAVTATA
-398 NWERATGQAL
+398 NWEREQATGQAL
-408 WLSTERGHIMVTADL
+408 WLSTEQDSFIVSKASL
-423 LKADP
+423 EADP

-434 EDGTFIVDEIKAA
+434 EDGAFVVDGFIVDDIKAA
-447 KTLRVLGLAPTEDEL
+447 KTLRVLGLAPTEDER

-481 DVTLDACRIGELVG
+481 DVTLDACRIGELDG
-495 YDHLD
+495 HDHLD
-500 TNYSL
+500 TVYSL

-555 AANTLGVACY
+555 AADTLGVACY

-572 RLTGAPWYNL
+572 RLIGAPWYAL
-582 WVSSAQ
+582 RVSSAQ
-588 NVTVDANALPRHAS
+588 NVTVDANALPQRA
-602 FACSGIVDITQ
+602 FFTCSGIVDITQ
-613 RDGSAIVEWD
+613 RDGSAIGD

-652 RSDSYQLNNLDDLR
+652 RSDLYQLDALDDLR

-677 LLPDDVDSDAVGQF
+677 LLTDDVDSDAVGQF

-703 LAGAAIYGGYEVATR
+703 LAGAAVWGGYEVTTR

-728 AAIPAT
+728 TAIPAT

-780 ARSDGTFAPTAG
+780 ARSDGTFAPDG
-792 CPSGGSSRCG
+792 RVPKWRVIEVW
-802 TTPLQNNAPSSKASA
+802 NH
-817 SALAFLL
+817 AF
-824 HCTALLSPF
+824 A
-833 SSPAPPFLLTKTR
+833 K
-846 LAIIIM
+846 

>member
-1 MKRHKLIQRLTAAL
+1 MKLYTLTRRFTAAVLTA
-15 VAGAMALSFCA
+15 AMALSFCA

-48 AENSTA
+48 AENRTA

-59 DQLYLGTQEDWAK
+59 DQLYLDTQEDWAM
-72 TIADG
+72 TITGD

-88 ADRTLTVT
+88 AERTLTVT

-125 LTITDSASVAVTS
+125 LTITASANVAVTS

-172 TVNAGGDVT
+172 TVNAGG
-181 IVGGCEGAS
+181 
-190 IWHSASITTTGSVTL
+190 
-205 TTTNSGGWVQGT
+205 N
-217 AGTGVLTV
+217 
-225 DAGGDVTI
+225 VTI

-255 LRNPAGGLVLCDKTS
+255 LCNPAGGLVLCDKTS

-296 TCDVFQPGGS
+296 TCDVFQPGDS

-319 AKHEQD
+319 AKHEQS

-355 RPLDGTV
+355 RPTDGTT
-362 FKGWTVTTADG
+362 FTDWTVTTADG
-373 TDVPFESTSNGI
+373 TNVPFEPTSNGI
-385 RFTMPACAVMAAA
+385 RFTMPACAVTAAA
-398 NWERATGQAL
+398 NWEPAQATGQAL
-408 WLSTERGHIMVTADL
+408 WLSTEQDCIIVS
-423 LKADP
+423 KASLEAKP
-428 INGITY
+428 ISGITY
-434 EDGTFIVDEIKAA
+434 EDGTFIVGTFIVDDIDIKAA
-447 KTLRVLGLAPTEDEL
+447 KTLRVLGLAPTEDER
-462 PDVVLKNLTVDTLI
+462 PDVVLKGLTVDTLI

-481 DVTLDACRIGELVG
+481 DVTLDACHIGELDKH
-495 YDHLD
+495 DHFD
-500 TNYSL
+500 TVYSL

-531 TAKTDGTLCD
+531 TAKADDTLCD

-555 AANTLGVACY
+555 AADTLGVACY

-572 RLTGAPWYNL
+572 RLTGAPWKTL
-582 WVSSAQ
+582 MVHSAQ
-588 NVTVDANALPRHAS
+588 NATVDANALPQHAS
-602 FACSGIVDITQ
+602 FTCSGIVDVSQ
-613 RDGSAIVEWD
+613 RNGGAIVERD
-623 SDAAWYLLEYYPET
+623 SGSPWYLLEYSPET

-703 LAGAAIYGGYEVATR
+703 LAGAAVWGGYEVTTR

-728 AAIPAT
+728 TAIPAT
-734 RGELAQLLWN
+734 RGELALLLWN

-780 ARSDGTFAPTAG
+780 ARSDGTFAPDG
-792 CPSGGSSRCG
+792 RVPKWRVIEVW
-802 TTPLQNNAPSSKASA
+802 NH
-817 SALAFLL
+817 AF
-824 HCTALLSPF
+824 A
-833 SSPAPPFLLTKTR
+833 K
-846 LAIIIM
+846 

>member
-1 MKRHKLIQRLTAAL
+1 MKLYTLTRRFTAAVLTA
-15 VAGAMALSFCA
+15 AMALSFCA
-26 PALAEAPSAAAD
+26 PALAEAPGTAAD
-38 PAAPAATAST
+38 PAAPAASAP

-59 DQLYLGTQEDWAK
+59 DQLYFGTQEDWDW
-72 TIADG
+72 TIVGAP
-77 SSGDVALQYTA
+77 SGDVVLQYTA
-88 ADRTLTVT
+88 ANRTLTVT
-96 GTYFRAL
+96 GTYFQAL

-114 TGTTGPAVKGD
+114 NGTTGPAVKGD
-125 LTITDSASVAVTS
+125 LTITASASVAVTS

-166 VGGENL
+166 VGGEKL

-181 IVGGCEGAS
+181 I
-190 IWHSASITTTGSVTL
+190 
-205 TTTNSGGWVQGT
+205 
-217 AGTGVLTV
+217 
-225 DAGGDVTI
+225 
-233 TGGTASQPTV
+233 TGGTTSQPTV

-296 TCDVFQPGGS
+296 TCDVFQPGDS
-306 TVFGTLGDPSWIT
+306 TVFGTFGNPSWIT

-342 TFYKDENINLRQT
+342 TFYKDENINLRRT

-373 TDVPFESTSNGI
+373 TNVPFEPTSNGI
-385 RFTMPACAVMAAA
+385 RFTMPASAVTATA

-408 WLSTERGHIMVTADL
+408 WLSTEQDSFIVS
-423 LKADP
+423 KASLEAAP

-434 EDGTFIVDEIKAA
+434 EDGAFVVDGFIVDDIKA
-447 KTLRVLGLAPTEDEL
+447 VLGLAPTEDER

-481 DVTLDACRIGELVG
+481 DVTLDACRIGELDG
-495 YDHLD
+495 HDHFD
-500 TNYSL
+500 TVYSL

-531 TAKTDGTLCD
+531 TAKADDTLCD

-555 AANTLGVACY
+555 AADTLGLGVACY

-572 RLTGAPWYNL
+572 RLIGAPWYAL
-582 WVSSAQ
+582 RVSSAQ
-588 NVTVDANALPRHAS
+588 NVTVDANALPQRAS
-602 FACSGIVDITQ
+602 FTCSGIVDITQ
-613 RDGSAIVEWD
+613 RDGSAIGD

-652 RSDSYQLNNLDDLR
+652 RSDLYQLDALDDLR

-677 LLPDDVDSDAVGQF
+677 LLTDDVDSDAVGQF

-703 LAGAAIYGGYEVATR
+703 LAGAAV
-718 VMLKNLLPEG
+718 
-728 AAIPAT
+728 
-734 RGELAQLLWN
+734 
-744 AAGRPEA
+744 
-751 GAVVTVYPDIT
+751 
-762 DADQQAAARWCTE
+762 
-775 QGLLT
+775 
-780 ARSDGTFAPTAG
+780 
-792 CPSGGSSRCG
+792 
-802 TTPLQNNAPSSKASA
+802 
-817 SALAFLL
+817 
-824 HCTALLSPF
+824 
-833 SSPAPPFLLTKTR
+833 
-846 LAIIIM
+846 

>member
-1 MKRHKLIQRLTAAL
+1 MKLHTLTRRFTAAVLTA
-15 VAGAMALSFCA
+15 AMALSLCA
-26 PALAEAPSAAAD
+26 PALAEAPGTAAD
-38 PAAPAATAST
+38 PAAPAASAP

-59 DQLYLGTQEDWAK
+59 DQLHLGTQEDWTQTAP
-72 TIADG
+72 
-77 SSGDVALQYTA
+77 SGDVVLQYTA
-88 ADRTLTVT
+88 ANRTLTVT
-96 GTYFRAL
+96 GTVQKAL

-114 TGTTGPAVKGD
+114 NSTTGPAVRGD
-125 LTITDSASVAVTS
+125 LNITASASVTITS
-138 SAAGAQAVTGSTD
+138 SAAEAQAVTGITD
-151 ITSDGAVSITGADRA
+151 ITSDGAVRITGTDRA

-181 IVGGCEGAS
+181 I
-190 IWHSASITTTGSVTL
+190 
-205 TTTNSGGWVQGT
+205 
-217 AGTGVLTV
+217 
-225 DAGGDVTI
+225 
-233 TGGTASQPTV
+233 TGGTANQPTV

-296 TCDVFQPGGS
+296 TCDVLQPGDS
-306 TVFGTLGDPSWIT
+306 TVFGTLGNPSWIT
-319 AKHEQD
+319 AKHEQS
-325 YQLTLTN
+325 YQLTLTG
-332 CSTMF
+332 CAPA
-337 TRDSG
+337 DSAQG
-342 TFYKDENINLRQT
+342 RTVFYPGEEVHLVLK
-355 RPLDGTV
+355 RPVDGTT
-362 FKGWTVTTADG
+362 FTDWTVTKEDG
-373 TDVPFESTSNGI
+373 TAVRFNQKGDGI
-385 RFTMPACAVMAAA
+385 RFTMPACAVTATA

-408 WLSTERGHIMVTADL
+408 WLSTGTEQGGIIVTKDSL
-423 LKADP
+423 EADP
-428 INGITY
+428 MHGITY
-434 EDGTFIVDEIKAA
+434 EDGTFIVDDIKAA
-447 KTLRVLGLAPTEDEL
+447 RTLRVLGLAPTEDER

-481 DVTLDACRIGELVG
+481 DVTLDACRIGKLVDC
-495 YDHLD
+495 DHID
-500 TNYSL
+500 ADYSL

-555 AANTLGVACY
+555 AADTLGLGVACY

-572 RLTGAPWYNL
+572 RLIGAPWYAL
-582 WVSSAQ
+582 RVSSAQ
-588 NVTVDANALPRHAS
+588 NVTVDANALPQRAS
-602 FACSGIVDITQ
+602 FTCSGIVDITQ
-613 RDGSAIVEWD
+613 RDGSAIGD

-652 RSDSYQLNNLDDLR
+652 RSDLYQLDALDDLR

-677 LLPDDVDSDAVGQF
+677 LLPGDVDSDAVGQF

-703 LAGAAIYGGYEVATR
+703 LAGAAVWGGYEVTTR

-728 AAIPAT
+728 TAIPAT

-762 DADQQAAARWCTE
+762 DADQQTAARWCTE

-780 ARSDGTFAPTAG
+780 ARSDGTFAPDG
-792 CPSGGSSRCG
+792 RVPKWRVIEVW
-802 TTPLQNNAPSSKASA
+802 NH
-817 SALAFLL
+817 AF
-824 HCTALLSPF
+824 A
-833 SSPAPPFLLTKTR
+833 K
-846 LAIIIM
+846 

>member
-114 TGTTGPAVKGD
+114 TCTTGPAVKGD

-172 TVNAGGDVT
+172 TVNAGGD
-181 IVGGCEGAS
+181 
-190 IWHSASITTTGSVTL
+190 
-205 TTTNSGGWVQGT
+205 
-217 AGTGVLTV
+217 
-225 DAGGDVTI
+225 
-233 TGGTASQPTV
+233 
-243 NDATVRCGGEFE
+243 ATVRCGGEFE
-255 LRNPAGGLVLCDKTS
+255 LRNPAGGLVLCDETS
-270 DGKSGNLHYYNTG
+270 DGKSGNLRYYNTG

-296 TCDVFQPGGS
+296 TCDVFQPGDS

-385 RFTMPACAVMAAA
+385 RFTMPASAVTATA

-447 KTLRVLGLAPTEDEL
+447 KTLRVLGLAPTKDEL
-462 PDVVLKNLTVDTLI
+462 PDVVLKNLTIDTLI

-481 DVTLDACRIGELVG
+481 DVTLDACRIGELDN

-531 TAKTDGTLCD
+531 TAKADDTLCD

-572 RLTGAPWYNL
+572 RLTGAPWKTL
-582 WVSSAQ
+582 MVHSAQ
-588 NVTVDANALPRHAS
+588 NATVDANALPQHAS
-602 FACSGIVDITQ
+602 FTCSGIVDVSQ
-613 RDGSAIVEWD
+613 RDGGAIVERD

-703 LAGAAIYGGYEVATR
+703 LAGAAVWGGYEVTTR

-780 ARSDGTFAPTAG
+780 ARSDGTFAPDG
-792 CPSGGSSRCG
+792 RVPKWRVIEVW
-802 TTPLQNNAPSSKASA
+802 NH
-817 SALAFLL
+817 AF
-824 HCTALLSPF
+824 A
-833 SSPAPPFLLTKTR
+833 K
-846 LAIIIM
+846 

>member
-1 MKRHKLIQRLTAAL
+1 MKLYTLTRRFTAAVLTA
-15 VAGAMALSFCA
+15 AMALSFCA
-26 PALAEAPSAAAD
+26 PALAEAPGTAAD

-59 DQLYLGTQEDWAK
+59 DQLYLGTQKDWAK
-72 TIADG
+72 TITGAP
-77 SSGDVALQYTA
+77 SGDVVLQYTA
-88 ADRTLTVT
+88 ANRTLTVT
-96 GTYFRAL
+96 GTYSQAL

-114 TGTTGPAVKGD
+114 NGTTGPAVKGD
-125 LTITDSASVAVTS
+125 LNITASASVIITS
-138 SAAGAQAVTGSTD
+138 SAARAQAVTGSTD
-151 ITSDGAVSITGADRA
+151 ITSDGAVSITGTDRA

-181 IVGGCEGAS
+181 I
-190 IWHSASITTTGSVTL
+190 
-205 TTTNSGGWVQGT
+205 
-217 AGTGVLTV
+217 
-225 DAGGDVTI
+225 
-233 TGGTASQPTV
+233 TGGTTSQPTV

-296 TCDVFQPGGS
+296 TCDVFQPGDS
-306 TVFGTLGDPSWIT
+306 TVFGTFGNPSWIT

-342 TFYKDENINLRQT
+342 TFYKDENINLRRT

-373 TDVPFESTSNGI
+373 TNVPFEPTSNGI
-385 RFTMPACAVMAAA
+385 RFTMPDSAVTATA
-398 NWERATGQAL
+398 NWEREQATGQAL
-408 WLSTERGHIMVTADL
+408 WLSTEQDSFIVS
-423 LKADP
+423 KASLEAAP

-434 EDGTFIVDEIKAA
+434 EDGAFVVDGFIVDDIKAA
-447 KTLRVLGLAPTEDEL
+447 KTLRVLGLAPTEDER

-481 DVTLDACRIGELVG
+481 DVTLDACRIGELDG
-495 YDHLD
+495 HDHLD
-500 TNYSL
+500 TVYSL

-555 AANTLGVACY
+555 AADTLGVACY

-572 RLTGAPWYNL
+572 RLIGAPWYAL
-582 WVSSAQ
+582 RVSSAQ
-588 NVTVDANALPRHAS
+588 NVTVDANALPQRA
-602 FACSGIVDITQ
+602 FFTCSGIVDITQ
-613 RDGSAIVEWD
+613 RDGSAIGD

-652 RSDSYQLNNLDDLR
+652 RSDLYQLDALDDLR

-703 LAGAAIYGGYEVATR
+703 LAGAAVWGGYEVATR

-728 AAIPAT
+728 TAIPAT

-780 ARSDGTFAPTAG
+780 ARSDGTFAPDG
-792 CPSGGSSRCG
+792 RVPKWRVIEVW
-802 TTPLQNNAPSSKASA
+802 NH
-817 SALAFLL
+817 AF
-824 HCTALLSPF
+824 A
-833 SSPAPPFLLTKTR
+833 K
-846 LAIIIM
+846 